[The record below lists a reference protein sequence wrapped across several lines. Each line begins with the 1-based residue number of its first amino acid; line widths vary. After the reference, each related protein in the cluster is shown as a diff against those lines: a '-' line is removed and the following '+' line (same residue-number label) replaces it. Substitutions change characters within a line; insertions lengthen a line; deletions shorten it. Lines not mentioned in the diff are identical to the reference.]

1 MDLLTMSLSAAVMI
15 AAIVILRALLIDRLP
30 KTTFLILWA
39 VVLLRLLVPV
49 SVPSAWSVYSLLQPK
64 QQSIQTVQE
73 ESTVLPQ
80 VEPVVSQPSAI
91 TTEPVTPAVDSA
103 TGEAEEITATPAR
116 QESSSP
122 TVQQSTPTEQPP
134 QAEETKPAISL
145 PVEPSALIWG
155 VGAAAL
161 GLYFVVGY
169 WRATREFD
177 MSLPVEHPFCGEWLQ
192 RQKEK
197 MPLRR
202 QIRIRQFDRIGTP
215 LTYGVRRPTILLPNQ
230 TLEEQPKTLT
240 YILTHEY
247 VHIRRFDCV
256 SKLLLSAALCLHW
269 FNPLVWVMY
278 VLANR
283 DLELSCDEMVLRLL
297 GIENRSAYAMALLE
311 MEEKR
316 SGFGALYSAFG
327 KNAIEERI
335 GAIMKMKKR
344 SLLSVVMAVV
354 LVFTLTACLA
364 TSPVEEETSA
374 QTAEEKNTIESETV
388 SVTSELTE
396 KEKNQIGWEYN
407 RKWQLADYIPYGFAY
422 NEETEKW
429 QYQGLDVHAFLDP
442 EKDIHL
448 INDEPG
454 LSFLATYDENGKL
467 NIQRIDRET
476 AGKLYIEYFGSPIL
490 YDNRIDLYKDNPD
503 TIFVGQWSE
512 YDKRSGADGYLEFGL
527 SLDME
532 SNLVYNGELVRYF
545 IDGVTYDFHDGD
557 CMLDR
562 DLADRQS
569 ELCAYIYEYYNPEG
583 TVDLY
588 AVYAEQERED
598 SNPRGL
604 GNLIGIKEFEPS
616 VLEGKQFQLVDIK
629 EREEL
634 NRKVE
639 NLSWDDM
646 LEKLSALEAQGI
658 TYETIGEGIQMYYN
672 DYPVTRLTYTDG
684 QMLDSFV
691 FTSVNPPEPNEASI
705 SMSVNV
711 RPDGEVRIKEGM
723 PFSGVLARYG
733 EYGILYDEEKG
744 AWVYRDQVIR
754 YFIDGVNGQF
764 PLLLRDDGEISLKVN
779 YNANHYISGLETI
792 PDEQAQALWE
802 QAEAADGQ
810 TEQTEST
817 EQPAQPAQTQQ
828 LAADTTTAAAPIAPV
843 KETTMVEDVNHYGDT
858 NSRRYWAQEGTP
870 VTCSVA
876 GEVVASGW
884 ESGYGNRVQ
893 VQDASGIIWTY
904 AHLKEISAQQGDQ
917 LQAGEQLG
925 TVGHTGNAGSPT
937 TYCLGLYAE
946 KDGQELNVAQLF
958 ARGEEIS
965 L

>member
-49 SVPSAWSVYSLLQPK
+49 SVPSAWSVYSLLQPD
-64 QQSIQTVQE
+64 QQSNQTEQE

-103 TGEAEEITATPAR
+103 AGEAEEITATPAR

-122 TVQQSTPTEQPP
+122 TVQQSIPTEQPP
-134 QAEETKPAISL
+134 QAEEKTKPAISL

-177 MSLPVEHPFCGEWLQ
+177 MSLPVEHPFCGEWLR

-256 SKLLLSAALCLHW
+256 SKLLLSAVLCLHW

-374 QTAEEKNTIESETV
+374 QTASEIAW
-388 SVTSELTE
+388 
-396 KEKNQIGWEYN
+396 QYN
-407 RKWQLADYIPYGFAY
+407 RENLLWNYIPYGFEF
-422 NEETEKW
+422 NQERNKW
-429 QYQGLDVHAFLDP
+429 QYQNVDVHYFLD
-442 EKDIHL
+442 EKK
-448 INDEPG
+448 G
-454 LSFLATYDENGKL
+454 
-467 NIQRIDRET
+467 
-476 AGKLYIEYFGSPIL
+476 IEYYTEESGISFRAVYLDDGRLILTQLNRQEADDLYFQGGSSPVR
-490 YDNRIDLYKDNPD
+490 YDNRYDLYENDKDS
-503 TIFVGQWSE
+503 IYVGQWEESVKQFRATR
-512 YDKRSGADGYLEFGL
+512 YVDFGMTMDTRSHLL
-527 SLDME
+527 
-532 SNLVYNGELVRYF
+532 YNGELVRYF

-569 ELCAYIYEYYNPEG
+569 ERCAYLYEYYNPEG

-598 SNPRGL
+598 SSPRGL
-604 GNLIGIKEFEPS
+604 GNLIGIEEFEPS
-616 VLEGKQFQLVDIK
+616 VLEGKTFKTLDLQQRD
-629 EREEL
+629 EDTQNGRH
-634 NRKVE
+634 
-639 NLSWDDM
+639 LSWTLM
-646 LEKLSALEAQGI
+646 VRKLDALEEYGV
-658 TYETIGEGIQMYYN
+658 TYEEVGEGIQMYYDGYLVNSLMYSDN
-672 DYPVTRLTYTDG
+672 DVPHYT
-684 QMLDSFV
+684 
-691 FTSVNPPEPNEASI
+691 FTSVPQESARRATLAI
-705 SMSVNV
+705 NV
-711 RPDGEVRIKEGM
+711 DVSSSGEVEISNDWPLVGSIVQFRN
-723 PFSGVLARYG
+723 
-733 EYGILYDEEKG
+733 YGIAYDKEKK
-744 AWVYRDQVIR
+744 AWAYNGQIIK
-754 YFIDGVNGQF
+754 YFIDGVDGQF
-764 PLLLRDDGEISLKVN
+764 PFLLRDDGEINLKVN
-779 YNANHYISGLETI
+779 YDENHYISGLEKI
-792 PDEQAQALWE
+792 SDEQAQALWE

-810 TEQTEST
+810 PVQTEST
-817 EQPAQPAQTQQ
+817 EQTAQTQQ

-843 KETTMVEDVNHYGDT
+843 KETTMVEDVSHAGDT

-893 VQDASGIIWTY
+893 VQDASGITWTY

>member
-1 MDLLTMSLSAAVMI
+1 MDLLTMSFSAAVMI

-49 SVPSAWSVYSLLQPK
+49 SVPSAWSVYSLLQPR
-64 QQSIQTVQE
+64 QQAIQTVQE

-103 TGEAEEITATPAR
+103 AGEAEEITATPAR

-122 TVQQSTPTEQPP
+122 TVQQSIPTEQQL
-134 QAEETKPAISL
+134 QAEEEKTKPAISL
-145 PVEPSALIWG
+145 PVSPAALIWG

-177 MSLPVEHPFCGEWLQ
+177 MSLPVEHPFCGEWLR

-230 TLEEQPKTLT
+230 TLEEHPKTLT

-354 LVFTLTACLA
+354 LVFTMTACLA

-374 QTAEEKNTIESETV
+374 QTASEIAW
-388 SVTSELTE
+388 
-396 KEKNQIGWEYN
+396 QYN
-407 RKWQLADYIPYGFAY
+407 RENLLWDYIPYGFEF
-422 NEETEKW
+422 NQERNKW
-429 QYQGLDVHAFLDP
+429 QYQNVDVHYFLD
-442 EKDIHL
+442 EKK
-448 INDEPG
+448 G
-454 LSFLATYDENGKL
+454 
-467 NIQRIDRET
+467 
-476 AGKLYIEYFGSPIL
+476 IEYYTEESGISFRAVYLDDGRLILTQLNRQEADDLYFQGRSSPVR
-490 YDNRIDLYKDNPD
+490 YDNRYDLYENDKDS
-503 TIFVGQWSE
+503 IYVGQWEESVKQFRATR
-512 YDKRSGADGYLEFGL
+512 YVDFGMTMDTRSHLL
-527 SLDME
+527 
-532 SNLVYNGELVRYF
+532 YNGELVRYF

-569 ELCAYIYEYYNPEG
+569 ERCAYLYEYYNPEG

-598 SNPRGL
+598 SSPRGL
-604 GNLIGIKEFEPS
+604 GNLIGIEEFEPS
-616 VLEGKQFQLVDIK
+616 VLEGKTFKTLDLQQRD
-629 EREEL
+629 EDTQNGRH
-634 NRKVE
+634 
-639 NLSWDDM
+639 LSWTLM
-646 LEKLSALEAQGI
+646 ARKLDALEEYGV
-658 TYETIGEGIQMYYN
+658 TYEEVGEGIQMYYDGYLVNSLMYSDN
-672 DYPVTRLTYTDG
+672 DVPHYT
-684 QMLDSFV
+684 
-691 FTSVNPPEPNEASI
+691 FTSVPQESARRATLAI
-705 SMSVNV
+705 NV
-711 RPDGEVRIKEGM
+711 DVSSSGEVEITNDWPLVGSIVQFRN
-723 PFSGVLARYG
+723 
-733 EYGILYDEEKG
+733 YGIAYDKEKK
-744 AWVYRDQVIR
+744 AWAYNGQIIK
-754 YFIDGVNGQF
+754 YFIDGVDGQF
-764 PLLLRDDGEISLKVN
+764 PFLLRDDGEINLKVN
-779 YNANHYISGLETI
+779 YDENHYISGLEKI
-792 PDEQAQALWE
+792 SDEQAQALWE

-810 TEQTEST
+810 PVQTEST
-817 EQPAQPAQTQQ
+817 EQTAQTQQ

-893 VQDASGIIWTY
+893 VQDASGITWTY

>member
-1 MDLLTMSLSAAVMI
+1 MDLLTMSFSAAVMI

-49 SVPSAWSVYSLLQPK
+49 SVPSVWSVYSLLQPK

-91 TTEPVTPAVDSA
+91 TTEPAAPAVDSA
-103 TGEAEEITATPAR
+103 AGEAEEITATPAR

-134 QAEETKPAISL
+134 QAEEKTKPAISL

-344 SLLSVVMAVV
+344 SLLSAVMAVV
-354 LVFTLTACLA
+354 LVFTMTACLA

-374 QTAEEKNTIESETV
+374 QTAEGKNTIESETV
-388 SVTSELTE
+388 SVTSDLTE
-396 KEKNQIGWEYN
+396 EEKNHIGWEYN
-407 RKWQLADYIPYGFAY
+407 RKWLLWDYTAYGFTY

-442 EKDIHL
+442 EKDVHL

-454 LSFLATYDENGKL
+454 LSFPATYDENGKL

-512 YDKRSGADGYLEFGL
+512 YDKRSGADSYLEFGL

-588 AVYAEQERED
+588 TVYAEQERED

-616 VLEGKQFQLVDIK
+616 VLEGKQFQLVDIE
-629 EREEL
+629 EREQ
-634 NRKVE
+634 RKQEEEV
-639 NLSWDDM
+639 LSWDEK
-646 LEKLSALEAQGI
+646 LEKLDALKEYGV
-658 TYETIGEGIQMYYN
+658 TYEKIDEGIQMHYQGYLVN
-672 DYPVTRLTYTDG
+672 RLVYAGADVPH
-684 QMLDSFV
+684 SFTL
-691 FTSVNPPEPNEASI
+691 TSVGVPMERRA
-705 SMSVNV
+705 SMSVYV
-711 RPDGEVRIKEGM
+711 DVFSSGEVKITNDWPLVGSIVQFRNY
-723 PFSGVLARYG
+723 GVA
-733 EYGILYDEEKG
+733 YDEEKN
-744 AWVYRDQVIR
+744 AWAYNGQIIK
-754 YFIDGVNGQF
+754 YFIDGVDGQF
-764 PLLLRDDGEISLKVN
+764 PFLLRDDGEINLKVN
-779 YNANHYISGLETI
+779 YDENHYISGLEKI
-792 PDEQAQALWE
+792 SDEQAQALWE

-810 TEQTEST
+810 PVQTEST
-817 EQPAQPAQTQQ
+817 EQTAQTQQ

>member
-1 MDLLTMSLSAAVMI
+1 MDLLTMSISAAVMI

-49 SVPSAWSVYSLLQPK
+49 SVPSVWSVYSLLQPK

-91 TTEPVTPAVDSA
+91 TTEPAAPAVDSA
-103 TGEAEEITATPAR
+103 AGEAEEITATPAR

-122 TVQQSTPTEQPP
+122 TVQQSIPTEQPP

-155 VGAAAL
+155 IGAAAL

-177 MSLPVEHPFCGEWLQ
+177 MSLPVEHPFCGEWLR

-215 LTYGVRRPTILLPNQ
+215 LTYGVRKPTILLPNQ

-344 SLLSVVMAVV
+344 SLLSAVMAVV

-374 QTAEEKNTIESETV
+374 QTASEIAW
-388 SVTSELTE
+388 
-396 KEKNQIGWEYN
+396 QYN
-407 RKWQLADYIPYGFAY
+407 RENLLWNYIPYGFEF
-422 NEETEKW
+422 NQERNKW
-429 QYQGLDVHAFLDP
+429 QYQNVDVHYFLD
-442 EKDIHL
+442 EKK
-448 INDEPG
+448 G
-454 LSFLATYDENGKL
+454 
-467 NIQRIDRET
+467 
-476 AGKLYIEYFGSPIL
+476 IEYYTEESGISFRAVYLDDGRLILTQLNRQEADDLYFQGGSSPVR
-490 YDNRIDLYKDNPD
+490 YDNRYDLYENDKDS
-503 TIFVGQWSE
+503 IYVGQWEESVKQFRATR
-512 YDKRSGADGYLEFGL
+512 YVDFGMTMDTRSHLL
-527 SLDME
+527 
-532 SNLVYNGELVRYF
+532 YNGELVRYF

-569 ELCAYIYEYYNPEG
+569 ERCAFLYEYYNPEG

-598 SNPRGL
+598 SSPRGL
-604 GNLIGIKEFEPS
+604 GNLIGIEEFEPS
-616 VLEGKQFQLVDIK
+616 VLEGKTFKMLDLQQRD
-629 EREEL
+629 EDTQNGRH
-634 NRKVE
+634 
-639 NLSWDDM
+639 LSWTLM
-646 LEKLSALEAQGI
+646 VRKLDALEEYGV
-658 TYETIGEGIQMYYN
+658 TYEEVGEGIQMYYDGYLVN
-672 DYPVTRLTYTDG
+672 RLVYSDSDVPYGYT
-684 QMLDSFV
+684 
-691 FTSVNPPEPNEASI
+691 FTSIPQESSRRASLEI
-705 SMSVNV
+705 GIDVLSS
-711 RPDGEVRIKEGM
+711 GEVKITNDWPLVGSIVQFRN
-723 PFSGVLARYG
+723 
-733 EYGILYDEEKG
+733 YGIAYDKEKK
-744 AWVYRDQVIR
+744 AWAYNGQIIK
-754 YFIDGVNGQF
+754 YFIDGVDGQF
-764 PLLLRDDGEISLKVN
+764 PFLLRDDGEINLKVN
-779 YNANHYISGLETI
+779 YDENHYISGLEKI

-810 TEQTEST
+810 PVQTEST
-817 EQPAQPAQTQQ
+817 EQPVQTQQ
-828 LAADTTTAAAPIAPV
+828 LATDTTTAAAPIAPV

>member
-1 MDLLTMSLSAAVMI
+1 
-15 AAIVILRALLIDRLP
+15 
-30 KTTFLILWA
+30 
-39 VVLLRLLVPV
+39 
-49 SVPSAWSVYSLLQPK
+49 
-64 QQSIQTVQE
+64 
-73 ESTVLPQ
+73 
-80 VEPVVSQPSAI
+80 
-91 TTEPVTPAVDSA
+91 
-103 TGEAEEITATPAR
+103 
-116 QESSSP
+116 
-122 TVQQSTPTEQPP
+122 
-134 QAEETKPAISL
+134 
-145 PVEPSALIWG
+145 
-155 VGAAAL
+155 
-161 GLYFVVGY
+161 
-169 WRATREFD
+169 
-177 MSLPVEHPFCGEWLQ
+177 
-192 RQKEK
+192 
-197 MPLRR
+197 
-202 QIRIRQFDRIGTP
+202 
-215 LTYGVRRPTILLPNQ
+215 
-230 TLEEQPKTLT
+230 
-240 YILTHEY
+240 
-247 VHIRRFDCV
+247 RFDCV

-344 SLLSVVMAVV
+344 SLLSAVMAVV

-364 TSPVEEETSA
+364 TSPVEEETGA
-374 QTAEEKNTIESETV
+374 PAAEEKNTIESETM
-388 SVTSELTE
+388 SAISDLTE
-396 KEKNQIGWEYN
+396 EEKNHIGWEYN
-407 RKWQLADYIPYGFAY
+407 RKWLLWDYTAYGFTY

-532 SNLVYNGELVRYF
+532 SNLVYNGELVRYLV
-545 IDGVTYDFHDGD
+545 DGVTHELNDGD
-557 CMLDR
+557 FTLDS
-562 DLADRQS
+562 DLATRQS
-569 ELCAYIYEYYNPEG
+569 EECVYLYEYYNPEG

-588 AVYAEQERED
+588 TVHSRERED
-598 SNPRGL
+598 FLGGL
-604 GNLIGIKEFEPS
+604 YSIEEFEPS

-629 EREEL
+629 EREQ
-634 NRKVE
+634 RKQEEEV
-639 NLSWDDM
+639 LSWDEK
-646 LEKLSALEAQGI
+646 LEKLDALKEYGV
-658 TYETIGEGIQMYYN
+658 TYEKIDEGIQMHYQGYL
-672 DYPVTRLTYTDG
+672 VSRLVYAGADVPH
-684 QMLDSFV
+684 SFTL
-691 FTSVNPPEPNEASI
+691 TSVGVPMERRA
-705 SMSVNV
+705 SMSVYV
-711 RPDGEVRIKEGM
+711 DVSSGGEVEISNDWPLVG
-723 PFSGVLARYG
+723 SIVLFRN
-733 EYGILYDEEKG
+733 YGIAYDEEQK
-744 AWVYRDQVIR
+744 AWAYNGQIIK
-754 YFIDGVNGQF
+754 YFIDGVDGQF
-764 PLLLRDDGEISLKVN
+764 PFLLRDDGEINLKVN
-779 YNANHYISGLETI
+779 YDENHYISGLEKI
-792 PDEQAQALWE
+792 SDEQAQALWE
-802 QAEAADGQ
+802 QAEAADSQTGQ
-810 TEQTEST
+810 TEPTV
-817 EQPAQPAQTQQ
+817 QPTQTQQ
-828 LAADTTTAAAPIAPV
+828 LATDTTTAAAPIAPV

-893 VQDASGIIWTY
+893 VQDASGITWTY

>member
-49 SVPSAWSVYSLLQPK
+49 SVPSAWSVYSLLQPR
-64 QQSIQTVQE
+64 QQAIQTVQE

-103 TGEAEEITATPAR
+103 AGEAEEITTAPTQQPSAA
-116 QESSSP
+116 P

-134 QAEETKPAISL
+134 QAEEKTKPAISL

-177 MSLPVEHPFCGEWLQ
+177 MSLPVEHPFCGEWLR

-278 VLANR
+278 ILANR

-354 LVFTLTACLA
+354 LVFTMTACLA

-374 QTAEEKNTIESETV
+374 QTASEIAW
-388 SVTSELTE
+388 
-396 KEKNQIGWEYN
+396 QYN
-407 RKWQLADYIPYGFAY
+407 RENLLWNYIPYGFEF
-422 NEETEKW
+422 NQERNKW
-429 QYQGLDVHAFLDP
+429 QYQNVDVHYFLD
-442 EKDIHL
+442 EKK
-448 INDEPG
+448 G
-454 LSFLATYDENGKL
+454 
-467 NIQRIDRET
+467 
-476 AGKLYIEYFGSPIL
+476 IEYYTEESGISFRAVYLDDGRLILTQLNRQEADDLYFQGGSSPVR
-490 YDNRIDLYKDNPD
+490 YDNRYDLYENDKDS
-503 TIFVGQWSE
+503 IYVGQWEESVKQFRATR
-512 YDKRSGADGYLEFGL
+512 YVDFGMTMDTRSHLL
-527 SLDME
+527 
-532 SNLVYNGELVRYF
+532 YNGELVRYF

-569 ELCAYIYEYYNPEG
+569 ERCAYLYEYYNPEG

-604 GNLIGIKEFEPS
+604 GNLIGIEEFEPS
-616 VLEGKQFQLVDIK
+616 VLEGKTFKMLDLQQRD
-629 EREEL
+629 EDTQNGRH
-634 NRKVE
+634 
-639 NLSWDDM
+639 LSWTLM
-646 LEKLSALEAQGI
+646 VRKLDALEEYGV
-658 TYETIGEGIQMYYN
+658 TYEEVGEGIQMYYDGYLVNSLMYSDN
-672 DYPVTRLTYTDG
+672 DVPHYT
-684 QMLDSFV
+684 
-691 FTSVNPPEPNEASI
+691 FTSVPQESARRATLAI
-705 SMSVNV
+705 NV
-711 RPDGEVRIKEGM
+711 DVSSSGEVEISNDWPLVGSIVQFRN
-723 PFSGVLARYG
+723 
-733 EYGILYDEEKG
+733 YGIAYDKEKK
-744 AWVYRDQVIR
+744 AWAYNGQIIK
-754 YFIDGVNGQF
+754 YFIDGVDGQF
-764 PLLLRDDGEISLKVN
+764 PFLLRDDGEINLKVN
-779 YNANHYISGLETI
+779 YDENHYISGLEII

-802 QAEAADGQ
+802 QAEAADSQTGQ
-810 TEQTEST
+810 TEPTV
-817 EQPAQPAQTQQ
+817 QPTQTQQ
-828 LAADTTTAAAPIAPV
+828 LATDTTTAAAPIAPV

>member
-1 MDLLTMSLSAAVMI
+1 MGLLTMSISAAVMI

-49 SVPSAWSVYSLLQPK
+49 SVPSAWSVYSLLQPR
-64 QQSIQTVQE
+64 QQAIQTVQE

-103 TGEAEEITATPAR
+103 AGEAEEITATPAR

-134 QAEETKPAISL
+134 QAEEKTKPAISL

-177 MSLPVEHPFCGEWLQ
+177 MSLPVEHPFCGEWLR

-215 LTYGVRRPTILLPNQ
+215 LTYGVRKPTILLPNQ

-344 SLLSVVMAVV
+344 SLLSAVMAVV

-374 QTAEEKNTIESETV
+374 QTASEIAW
-388 SVTSELTE
+388 
-396 KEKNQIGWEYN
+396 QYN
-407 RKWQLADYIPYGFAY
+407 RENLLWNYIPYGFEF
-422 NEETEKW
+422 NQERNKW
-429 QYQGLDVHAFLDP
+429 QYQNVDVHYFLD
-442 EKDIHL
+442 EKK
-448 INDEPG
+448 G
-454 LSFLATYDENGKL
+454 
-467 NIQRIDRET
+467 
-476 AGKLYIEYFGSPIL
+476 IEYYTEESGISFRAVYLDDGRLILTQLNRQEADDLYFQGGSSPVR
-490 YDNRIDLYKDNPD
+490 YDNRYDLYENDKDS
-503 TIFVGQWSE
+503 IYVGQWEESVKQFRATR
-512 YDKRSGADGYLEFGL
+512 YVDFGMTMDTRSHLL
-527 SLDME
+527 
-532 SNLVYNGELVRYF
+532 YNGELVRYF

-569 ELCAYIYEYYNPEG
+569 ERCAFLYEYYNPEG

-616 VLEGKQFQLVDIK
+616 VLEGKTFKTLDLQQRD
-629 EREEL
+629 EDTQNGRH
-634 NRKVE
+634 
-639 NLSWDDM
+639 LSWTLM
-646 LEKLSALEAQGI
+646 VRKLDALEEYGV
-658 TYETIGEGIQMYYN
+658 TYEEVGEGIQMYYDGYLVN
-672 DYPVTRLTYTDG
+672 RLVYSDSDVPYGYT
-684 QMLDSFV
+684 
-691 FTSVNPPEPNEASI
+691 FTSIPQESSRRASLEI
-705 SMSVNV
+705 GVDVSSG
-711 RPDGEVRIKEGM
+711 GEVEITNDWPLVGSIVQFRN
-723 PFSGVLARYG
+723 
-733 EYGILYDEEKG
+733 YGIAYDKEKK
-744 AWVYRDQVIR
+744 AWAYNGQIIK
-754 YFIDGVNGQF
+754 YFIDGVDGQF
-764 PLLLRDDGEISLKVN
+764 PFLLRDDGEINLKVN
-779 YNANHYISGLETI
+779 YDENHYISGLETI

-802 QAEAADGQ
+802 QAEAADSQ

-817 EQPAQPAQTQQ
+817 EQPVQTQQ

-843 KETTMVEDVNHYGDT
+843 KETTMVEDVSHAGDT

>member
-1 MDLLTMSLSAAVMI
+1 MDLLTMSISAAVMI

-91 TTEPVTPAVDSA
+91 TTEPAAPAVDSA
-103 TGEAEEITATPAR
+103 AGEAEEITATPAR

-134 QAEETKPAISL
+134 QAEEKTKPAISL

-344 SLLSVVMAVV
+344 SLLSAVMAVV

-374 QTAEEKNTIESETV
+374 QTASEIAW
-388 SVTSELTE
+388 
-396 KEKNQIGWEYN
+396 QYN
-407 RKWQLADYIPYGFAY
+407 RENLLWDYIPYGFEF
-422 NEETEKW
+422 NQERNKW
-429 QYQGLDVHAFLDP
+429 QYQNVDVHYFLD
-442 EKDIHL
+442 EKK
-448 INDEPG
+448 G
-454 LSFLATYDENGKL
+454 
-467 NIQRIDRET
+467 
-476 AGKLYIEYFGSPIL
+476 IEYYTEESGISFRAVYLDDGRLILTQLNRQEADDLYFQGRSSPVR
-490 YDNRIDLYKDNPD
+490 YDNRYDLYENDKDS
-503 TIFVGQWSE
+503 IYVGQWEESVKQFRATR
-512 YDKRSGADGYLEFGL
+512 YVDFGMTMDTRSHLL
-527 SLDME
+527 
-532 SNLVYNGELVRYF
+532 YNGELVRYF

-569 ELCAYIYEYYNPEG
+569 ERCAYLYEYYNPEG

-598 SNPRGL
+598 SSPRGL
-604 GNLIGIKEFEPS
+604 GNLIGIEEFEPS
-616 VLEGKQFQLVDIK
+616 VLEGKTFKTLDLQQRD
-629 EREEL
+629 EDTQNGRH
-634 NRKVE
+634 
-639 NLSWDDM
+639 LSWTLM
-646 LEKLSALEAQGI
+646 VRKLDALEEYGV
-658 TYETIGEGIQMYYN
+658 TYEEVGEGIQMYYDGYLVNSLMYSDN
-672 DYPVTRLTYTDG
+672 DVPHYT
-684 QMLDSFV
+684 
-691 FTSVNPPEPNEASI
+691 FTSVPQESARRATLAI
-705 SMSVNV
+705 NV
-711 RPDGEVRIKEGM
+711 DVSSSGEVEITNDWPLVGSIVQFRN
-723 PFSGVLARYG
+723 
-733 EYGILYDEEKG
+733 YGIAYDKEKK
-744 AWVYRDQVIR
+744 AWAYNGQIIK
-754 YFIDGVNGQF
+754 YFIDGVDGQF
-764 PLLLRDDGEISLKVN
+764 PFLLRDDGEINLKVN
-779 YNANHYISGLETI
+779 YDENHYISGLEKI

-810 TEQTEST
+810 PVQTEST
-817 EQPAQPAQTQQ
+817 EQPVQTQQ
-828 LAADTTTAAAPIAPV
+828 LATDTTTAAAPIAPV

-893 VQDASGIIWTY
+893 VQDASGITWTY

>member
-49 SVPSAWSVYSLLQPK
+49 SVPSVWSVYSLLQPK

-91 TTEPVTPAVDSA
+91 TTEPAAPAVDSA
-103 TGEAEEITATPAR
+103 AGEAEEITATPAR

-134 QAEETKPAISL
+134 QAEEETKPAISL

-169 WRATREFD
+169 WRVTREFD
-177 MSLPVEHPFCGEWLQ
+177 MSLPVEHPFCGEWLR

-344 SLLSVVMAVV
+344 SLLSAVMAVV

-374 QTAEEKNTIESETV
+374 QTASEIAW
-388 SVTSELTE
+388 
-396 KEKNQIGWEYN
+396 QYN
-407 RKWQLADYIPYGFAY
+407 RENLLWNYIPYGFEF
-422 NEETEKW
+422 NQERNKW
-429 QYQGLDVHAFLDP
+429 QYQNVDVHYFLD
-442 EKDIHL
+442 EKK
-448 INDEPG
+448 G
-454 LSFLATYDENGKL
+454 
-467 NIQRIDRET
+467 
-476 AGKLYIEYFGSPIL
+476 IEYYTEESGISFRAVYLDDGRLILTQLNRQEADDLYFQGGSSPVR
-490 YDNRIDLYKDNPD
+490 YDNRYDLYENDKDS
-503 TIFVGQWSE
+503 IYVGQWEESVKQFRATR
-512 YDKRSGADGYLEFGL
+512 YVDFGMTMDTRSHLL
-527 SLDME
+527 
-532 SNLVYNGELVRYF
+532 YNGELVRYF

-569 ELCAYIYEYYNPEG
+569 ERCAYLYEYYNPEG

-598 SNPRGL
+598 SSPRGL
-604 GNLIGIKEFEPS
+604 GNLIGIEEFEPS
-616 VLEGKQFQLVDIK
+616 VLEGKTFKTLDLQQRD
-629 EREEL
+629 EDTQNGRH
-634 NRKVE
+634 
-639 NLSWDDM
+639 LSWTLM
-646 LEKLSALEAQGI
+646 VRKLDALEEYGV
-658 TYETIGEGIQMYYN
+658 TYEEVGEGIQMYYDGYLVNSLMYSDN
-672 DYPVTRLTYTDG
+672 DVPHYT
-684 QMLDSFV
+684 
-691 FTSVNPPEPNEASI
+691 FTSVPQESARRATLAI
-705 SMSVNV
+705 NV
-711 RPDGEVRIKEGM
+711 DVSSSGEVEITNDWPLVGSIVQFRN
-723 PFSGVLARYG
+723 
-733 EYGILYDEEKG
+733 YGIAYDKEKK
-744 AWVYRDQVIR
+744 AWAYNGQIIK
-754 YFIDGVNGQF
+754 YFIDGVDGQF
-764 PLLLRDDGEISLKVN
+764 PFLLRDDGEINLKVN
-779 YNANHYISGLETI
+779 YDENHYISGLEKI
-792 PDEQAQALWE
+792 SDEQAQALWE

-810 TEQTEST
+810 PVQTEST
-817 EQPAQPAQTQQ
+817 EQTAQTQQ

-843 KETTMVEDVNHYGDT
+843 KETTMVEDVNHAGDT

>member
-1 MDLLTMSLSAAVMI
+1 MDLLTMSFSAAVMI

-49 SVPSAWSVYSLLQPK
+49 SVPSVWSVYSLLQPK

-103 TGEAEEITATPAR
+103 AGEAEEITTAPTQQPSAA
-116 QESSSP
+116 P

-134 QAEETKPAISL
+134 QAEEETKPAISL

-155 VGAAAL
+155 IGAAAL

-177 MSLPVEHPFCGEWLQ
+177 MSLPVEHPFCGEWLR

-354 LVFTLTACLA
+354 LVFTLAACLA

-374 QTAEEKNTIESETV
+374 QTASEIAW
-388 SVTSELTE
+388 
-396 KEKNQIGWEYN
+396 QYN
-407 RKWQLADYIPYGFAY
+407 RENLLWNYIPYGFEF
-422 NEETEKW
+422 NQERNKW
-429 QYQGLDVHAFLDP
+429 QYQNVDVHYFLD
-442 EKDIHL
+442 EKK
-448 INDEPG
+448 G
-454 LSFLATYDENGKL
+454 
-467 NIQRIDRET
+467 
-476 AGKLYIEYFGSPIL
+476 IEYYTEESGISFRAVYLDDGRLILTQLNRQEADDLYFQGGSSPVR
-490 YDNRIDLYKDNPD
+490 YDNRYDLYENDKDS
-503 TIFVGQWSE
+503 IYVGQWEESVKQFRATR
-512 YDKRSGADGYLEFGL
+512 YVDFGMTMDTRSHLL
-527 SLDME
+527 
-532 SNLVYNGELVRYF
+532 YNGELVRYF

-569 ELCAYIYEYYNPEG
+569 ERCAYLYEYYNPEG

-598 SNPRGL
+598 SSPRGL
-604 GNLIGIKEFEPS
+604 GNLIGIEEFEPS
-616 VLEGKQFQLVDIK
+616 VLEGKTFKTLDLQQRD
-629 EREEL
+629 EDTQNGRH
-634 NRKVE
+634 
-639 NLSWDDM
+639 LSWTLM
-646 LEKLSALEAQGI
+646 VRKLDALEEYGV
-658 TYETIGEGIQMYYN
+658 TYEEVGEGIQMYYDGYLVNSLMYSDN
-672 DYPVTRLTYTDG
+672 DVPHYT
-684 QMLDSFV
+684 
-691 FTSVNPPEPNEASI
+691 FTSVPQESARRATLAI
-705 SMSVNV
+705 NV
-711 RPDGEVRIKEGM
+711 DVSSSGEVEITNDWPLVGSIVQFRN
-723 PFSGVLARYG
+723 
-733 EYGILYDEEKG
+733 YGIAYDKEKK
-744 AWVYRDQVIR
+744 AWAYNGQIIK
-754 YFIDGVNGQF
+754 YFIDGVDGQF
-764 PLLLRDDGEISLKVN
+764 PFLLRDDGEINLKVN
-779 YNANHYISGLETI
+779 YDENHYISGLEKI

>member
-1 MDLLTMSLSAAVMI
+1 MDLLTMSISAAVMI

-103 TGEAEEITATPAR
+103 AGEAEEITATPAR

-122 TVQQSTPTEQPP
+122 TVQQSTPTEQQL
-134 QAEETKPAISL
+134 QAEEEKTKPAISL

-177 MSLPVEHPFCGEWLQ
+177 MSLPVEHPFCGEWLR
-192 RQKEK
+192 RQKAK

-374 QTAEEKNTIESETV
+374 PAAEEKNTIESETV

-407 RKWQLADYIPYGFAY
+407 RKWLLWDYTAYGFTY

-454 LSFLATYDENGKL
+454 LSFLATYDENGRL
-467 NIQRIDRET
+467 SIQKIPSDT
-476 AGKLYIEYFGSPIL
+476 ANKLYADYFGSPIL
-490 YDNRIDLYKDNPD
+490 YDNRVDLYKNNPD

-512 YDKRSGADGYLEFGL
+512 SSKRFYSDKYLELGV
-527 SLDME
+527 SMDME

-562 DLADRQS
+562 DLAKRQS
-569 ELCAYIYEYYNPEG
+569 EKCAYMYEYYNPQG

-588 AVYAEQERED
+588 VEREEYPQED
-598 SNPRGL
+598 VNPRGL
-604 GNLIGIKEFEPS
+604 GKQIAVKEFETS
-616 VLEGKQFQLVDIK
+616 VLEGKQFQLIDIE
-629 EREEL
+629 ERER
-634 NRKVE
+634 RKQE
-639 NLSWDDM
+639 EEELSWDEK
-646 LEKLSALEAQGI
+646 LEKLDALKEYGV
-658 TYETIGEGIQMYYN
+658 TYEKVDEGIQMHYQGYL
-672 DYPVTRLTYTDG
+672 VSRLVYAGADVPH
-684 QMLDSFV
+684 SFTL
-691 FTSVNPPEPNEASI
+691 TSVGVPMERRA
-705 SMSVNV
+705 SMSVYV
-711 RPDGEVRIKEGM
+711 DVSSSGEVEITNDWPLVGSIVQFRN
-723 PFSGVLARYG
+723 
-733 EYGILYDEEKG
+733 YGIAYDKEKK
-744 AWVYRDQVIR
+744 AWAYNGQIIK
-754 YFIDGVNGQF
+754 YFIDGVDGQF
-764 PLLLRDDGEISLKVN
+764 PFLLRDDGEINLKVN
-779 YNANHYISGLETI
+779 YDENHYISGLEKI
-792 PDEQAQALWE
+792 SDEQAQALWE

-810 TEQTEST
+810 PVQTEST
-817 EQPAQPAQTQQ
+817 EQTAQTQQ

>member
-1 MDLLTMSLSAAVMI
+1 MDLLTMSISAAVMI

-91 TTEPVTPAVDSA
+91 TTEPAAPAVDSA
-103 TGEAEEITATPAR
+103 AGEAEEITATPAR

-134 QAEETKPAISL
+134 QAEEKTKPAISL

-344 SLLSVVMAVV
+344 SLLSAVMAVV

-374 QTAEEKNTIESETV
+374 PAAEEKNIIESETV

-396 KEKNQIGWEYN
+396 KEKNHIGWEYN
-407 RKWQLADYIPYGFAY
+407 RKWLLWDYTAYGFTY

-442 EKDIHL
+442 EKDVHL

-588 AVYAEQERED
+588 TVYAEQERED

-604 GNLIGIKEFEPS
+604 GNLIGIEEFEPS
-616 VLEGKQFQLVDIK
+616 VLEGKTFKTLDLQQRD
-629 EREEL
+629 EDTQNGRH
-634 NRKVE
+634 
-639 NLSWDDM
+639 LSWTLM
-646 LEKLSALEAQGI
+646 VRKLDALEEYGV
-658 TYETIGEGIQMYYN
+658 TYEEVGEGIQMYYDGYLVNSLMYSDN
-672 DYPVTRLTYTDG
+672 DVPHYT
-684 QMLDSFV
+684 
-691 FTSVNPPEPNEASI
+691 FTSVPQESARRATLAI
-705 SMSVNV
+705 NV
-711 RPDGEVRIKEGM
+711 DVSSSGEVEITNDWPLVGSIVQFRN
-723 PFSGVLARYG
+723 
-733 EYGILYDEEKG
+733 YGIAYDKEKK
-744 AWVYRDQVIR
+744 AWAYNGQIIK
-754 YFIDGVNGQF
+754 YFIDGVDGQF
-764 PLLLRDDGEISLKVN
+764 PFLLRDDGEINLKVN
-779 YNANHYISGLETI
+779 YDENHYISGLEKI
-792 PDEQAQALWE
+792 SDEQAQALWE

-810 TEQTEST
+810 PVQTEST
-817 EQPAQPAQTQQ
+817 EQTAQTQQ

-843 KETTMVEDVNHYGDT
+843 KETTMVEDVNHAGDT

>member
-1 MDLLTMSLSAAVMI
+1 MDLLTMSFSAAVMI

-49 SVPSAWSVYSLLQPK
+49 SVPSAWSVYSLLQPR
-64 QQSIQTVQE
+64 QQAIQTVQE

-91 TTEPVTPAVDSA
+91 TTEPAAPAVDSA
-103 TGEAEEITATPAR
+103 AGEAEEITTAPTQQPSAA
-116 QESSSP
+116 P

-134 QAEETKPAISL
+134 QAEEKTKPAISL

-192 RQKEK
+192 RQKER

-374 QTAEEKNTIESETV
+374 QTASEIAW
-388 SVTSELTE
+388 
-396 KEKNQIGWEYN
+396 QYN
-407 RKWQLADYIPYGFAY
+407 RENLLWNYIPYGFEF
-422 NEETEKW
+422 NQERNKW
-429 QYQGLDVHAFLDP
+429 QYQNVDVHYFLD
-442 EKDIHL
+442 EKK
-448 INDEPG
+448 G
-454 LSFLATYDENGKL
+454 
-467 NIQRIDRET
+467 
-476 AGKLYIEYFGSPIL
+476 IEYYTEESGISFRAVYLDDGRLILTQLNRQEADDLYFQGGSSPVR
-490 YDNRIDLYKDNPD
+490 YDNRYDLYENDKDS
-503 TIFVGQWSE
+503 IYVGQWEESVKQFRATR
-512 YDKRSGADGYLEFGL
+512 YVDFGMTMDTRSHLL
-527 SLDME
+527 
-532 SNLVYNGELVRYF
+532 YNGELVRYF

-569 ELCAYIYEYYNPEG
+569 ERCAFLYEYYNPEG

-616 VLEGKQFQLVDIK
+616 VLEGKTFKTLDLQQRD
-629 EREEL
+629 EDTQNGRH
-634 NRKVE
+634 
-639 NLSWDDM
+639 LSWTLM
-646 LEKLSALEAQGI
+646 VRKLDALEEYGV
-658 TYETIGEGIQMYYN
+658 TYEEVGEGIQMYYDGYLVN
-672 DYPVTRLTYTDG
+672 RLVYSDSDVPYGYT
-684 QMLDSFV
+684 
-691 FTSVNPPEPNEASI
+691 FTSIPQESSRRASLEI
-705 SMSVNV
+705 GVDVSSG
-711 RPDGEVRIKEGM
+711 GEVEITNDWPLVGSIVQFRN
-723 PFSGVLARYG
+723 
-733 EYGILYDEEKG
+733 YGIAYDKEKK
-744 AWVYRDQVIR
+744 AWAYNGQIIK
-754 YFIDGVNGQF
+754 YFIDGVDGQF
-764 PLLLRDDGEISLKVN
+764 PFLLRDDGEINLKVN
-779 YNANHYISGLETI
+779 YDENHYISGLEKI
-792 PDEQAQALWE
+792 SDEQAQALWE

-810 TEQTEST
+810 PVQTEST
-817 EQPAQPAQTQQ
+817 EQTAQTQQ

-843 KETTMVEDVNHYGDT
+843 KETTMVEDVSHAGDT

>member
-1 MDLLTMSLSAAVMI
+1 MDLLTMGISAAVMI

-49 SVPSAWSVYSLLQPK
+49 SVPSAWSVYSLLQPR
-64 QQSIQTVQE
+64 QQAIQTVQE

-103 TGEAEEITATPAR
+103 AGEAEEITTAPTQQPSAA
-116 QESSSP
+116 P

-134 QAEETKPAISL
+134 QAEEKTKPAISL

-177 MSLPVEHPFCGEWLQ
+177 MSLPVEHPFCGEWLR

-374 QTAEEKNTIESETV
+374 QTASEIAW
-388 SVTSELTE
+388 
-396 KEKNQIGWEYN
+396 QYN
-407 RKWQLADYIPYGFAY
+407 RENLLWNYIPYGFEF
-422 NEETEKW
+422 NQERNKW
-429 QYQGLDVHAFLDP
+429 QYQNVDVHYFLD
-442 EKDIHL
+442 EKK
-448 INDEPG
+448 G
-454 LSFLATYDENGKL
+454 
-467 NIQRIDRET
+467 
-476 AGKLYIEYFGSPIL
+476 IEYYTEESGISFRAVYLDDGRLILTQLNRQEADDLYFQGGSSPVR
-490 YDNRIDLYKDNPD
+490 YDNRYDLYENDKDS
-503 TIFVGQWSE
+503 IYVGQWEESVKQFRATR
-512 YDKRSGADGYLEFGL
+512 YVDFGMTMDTRSHLL
-527 SLDME
+527 
-532 SNLVYNGELVRYF
+532 YNGELVRYF

-569 ELCAYIYEYYNPEG
+569 ERCAFLYEYYNPEG

-616 VLEGKQFQLVDIK
+616 VLEGKTFKTLDLQQRD
-629 EREEL
+629 EDTQNGRH
-634 NRKVE
+634 
-639 NLSWDDM
+639 LSWTLM
-646 LEKLSALEAQGI
+646 VRKLDALEEYGV
-658 TYETIGEGIQMYYN
+658 TYEEVGEGIQMYYDGYLVN
-672 DYPVTRLTYTDG
+672 RLVYSDSDVPYGYT
-684 QMLDSFV
+684 
-691 FTSVNPPEPNEASI
+691 FTSIPQESSRRASLEI
-705 SMSVNV
+705 GVDVSSG
-711 RPDGEVRIKEGM
+711 GEVEITNDWPLVGSIVQFRN
-723 PFSGVLARYG
+723 
-733 EYGILYDEEKG
+733 YGIAYDKEKK
-744 AWVYRDQVIR
+744 AWAYNGQIIK
-754 YFIDGVNGQF
+754 YFIDGVDGQF
-764 PLLLRDDGEISLKVN
+764 PFLLRDDGEINLKVN
-779 YNANHYISGLETI
+779 YDENHYISGLEKI
-792 PDEQAQALWE
+792 SDEQAQALWE

-810 TEQTEST
+810 PVQTEST
-817 EQPAQPAQTQQ
+817 EQTAQTQQ

-843 KETTMVEDVNHYGDT
+843 KETTMVEDVSHAGDT

>member
-103 TGEAEEITATPAR
+103 AGEAEEITATPAR

-134 QAEETKPAISL
+134 QAEEKTKPAISL

-177 MSLPVEHPFCGEWLQ
+177 MSLPVEHPFCGEWLR

-278 VLANR
+278 ILANR

-374 QTAEEKNTIESETV
+374 QTASEIAW
-388 SVTSELTE
+388 
-396 KEKNQIGWEYN
+396 QYN
-407 RKWQLADYIPYGFAY
+407 RENLLWNYIPYGFEF
-422 NEETEKW
+422 NQERNKW
-429 QYQGLDVHAFLDP
+429 QYQNVDVHYFLD
-442 EKDIHL
+442 EKK
-448 INDEPG
+448 G
-454 LSFLATYDENGKL
+454 
-467 NIQRIDRET
+467 
-476 AGKLYIEYFGSPIL
+476 IEYYTEESGISFRAVYLDDGRLILTRLNRQEADDLYFQGGSSPVR
-490 YDNRIDLYKDNPD
+490 YDNRYDLYENDKDS
-503 TIFVGQWSE
+503 IYVGQWEESVKQFRATR
-512 YDKRSGADGYLEFGL
+512 YVDFGMTMDTRSHLL
-527 SLDME
+527 
-532 SNLVYNGELVRYF
+532 YNGELVRYF

-569 ELCAYIYEYYNPEG
+569 ERCAYLYEYYNPEG

-598 SNPRGL
+598 SSPRGL
-604 GNLIGIKEFEPS
+604 GNLIGIEEFEPS
-616 VLEGKQFQLVDIK
+616 VLEGKTFKTLDLQQRD
-629 EREEL
+629 EDTQNGRH
-634 NRKVE
+634 
-639 NLSWDDM
+639 LSWTLM
-646 LEKLSALEAQGI
+646 ARKLDALEEYGV
-658 TYETIGEGIQMYYN
+658 TYEEVGEGIQMYYDGYLVNSLMYSDN
-672 DYPVTRLTYTDG
+672 DVPHYT
-684 QMLDSFV
+684 
-691 FTSVNPPEPNEASI
+691 FTSVPQESARRATLAI
-705 SMSVNV
+705 NV
-711 RPDGEVRIKEGM
+711 DVSSSGEVEITNDWPLVGSIVQFRN
-723 PFSGVLARYG
+723 
-733 EYGILYDEEKG
+733 YGIAYDKEKK
-744 AWVYRDQVIR
+744 AWAYNGQIIK
-754 YFIDGVNGQF
+754 YFIDGVDGQF
-764 PLLLRDDGEISLKVN
+764 PFLLRDDGEINLKVN
-779 YNANHYISGLETI
+779 YDENHYISGLEKI
-792 PDEQAQALWE
+792 SDEQAQALWE

-810 TEQTEST
+810 PVQTEST
-817 EQPAQPAQTQQ
+817 EQTAQTQQ
-828 LAADTTTAAAPIAPV
+828 FAADTTTAAAPIAPV

-893 VQDASGIIWTY
+893 VQAASGITWTY

>member
-1 MDLLTMSLSAAVMI
+1 MDLLTMSFSAAVMI

-49 SVPSAWSVYSLLQPK
+49 SVPSAWSVYSLLQPR
-64 QQSIQTVQE
+64 QQAIQTVQE

-103 TGEAEEITATPAR
+103 AGEAEEITTAPTQQPSAA
-116 QESSSP
+116 P

-134 QAEETKPAISL
+134 QAEEKTKPAISL

-177 MSLPVEHPFCGEWLQ
+177 MSLPVEHPFCGEWLR

-278 VLANR
+278 ILANR

-344 SLLSVVMAVV
+344 SLLSAVMAVV

-374 QTAEEKNTIESETV
+374 QTASEIAW
-388 SVTSELTE
+388 
-396 KEKNQIGWEYN
+396 QYN
-407 RKWQLADYIPYGFAY
+407 RENLLWNYIPYGFEF
-422 NEETEKW
+422 NQERNKW
-429 QYQGLDVHAFLDP
+429 QYQNVDVHYFLD
-442 EKDIHL
+442 EKK
-448 INDEPG
+448 G
-454 LSFLATYDENGKL
+454 
-467 NIQRIDRET
+467 
-476 AGKLYIEYFGSPIL
+476 IEYYTEESGISFRAVYLDDGRLILTQLNRQEADDLYFQGGSSPVR
-490 YDNRIDLYKDNPD
+490 YDNRYDLYENDKDS
-503 TIFVGQWSE
+503 IYVGQWEESVKQFRATR
-512 YDKRSGADGYLEFGL
+512 YVDFGMTMDTRSHLL
-527 SLDME
+527 
-532 SNLVYNGELVRYF
+532 YNGELVRYF

-569 ELCAYIYEYYNPEG
+569 ERCAYLYEYYNPEG

-598 SNPRGL
+598 SSPRGL
-604 GNLIGIKEFEPS
+604 GNLIGIEEFEPS
-616 VLEGKQFQLVDIK
+616 VLEGKTFKTLDLQQRD
-629 EREEL
+629 EDTQNGRH
-634 NRKVE
+634 
-639 NLSWDDM
+639 LSWTLM
-646 LEKLSALEAQGI
+646 VRKLDALEEYGV
-658 TYETIGEGIQMYYN
+658 TYEEVGEGIQMYYDGYLVNSLMYSDN
-672 DYPVTRLTYTDG
+672 DVPHYT
-684 QMLDSFV
+684 
-691 FTSVNPPEPNEASI
+691 FTSVPQESARRATLAI
-705 SMSVNV
+705 NV
-711 RPDGEVRIKEGM
+711 DVSSSGEVEISNDWPLVGSIVQFRN
-723 PFSGVLARYG
+723 
-733 EYGILYDEEKG
+733 YGIAYDKEKK
-744 AWVYRDQVIR
+744 AWAYNGQIIK
-754 YFIDGVNGQF
+754 YFIDGVDGQF
-764 PLLLRDDGEISLKVN
+764 PFLLRDDGEINLKVN
-779 YNANHYISGLETI
+779 YDENHYISGLEKI
-792 PDEQAQALWE
+792 SDEQAQALWE

>member
-103 TGEAEEITATPAR
+103 AGEAEEITATPAR

-122 TVQQSTPTEQPP
+122 TVQQSIPTEQPP

-155 VGAAAL
+155 IGAAAL

-169 WRATREFD
+169 WRTTREFD

-374 QTAEEKNTIESETV
+374 QTASEIAW
-388 SVTSELTE
+388 
-396 KEKNQIGWEYN
+396 QYN
-407 RKWQLADYIPYGFAY
+407 RENLLWNYIPYGFEF
-422 NEETEKW
+422 NQERNKW
-429 QYQGLDVHAFLDP
+429 QYQNVDVHYFLD
-442 EKDIHL
+442 EKK
-448 INDEPG
+448 G
-454 LSFLATYDENGKL
+454 
-467 NIQRIDRET
+467 
-476 AGKLYIEYFGSPIL
+476 IEYYTEESGISFRAVYLDDGRLILTQLNRQEADDLYFQGGSSPVR
-490 YDNRIDLYKDNPD
+490 YDNRYDLYENDKDS
-503 TIFVGQWSE
+503 IYVGQWEESVKQFRATR
-512 YDKRSGADGYLEFGL
+512 YVDFGMTMDTRSHLL
-527 SLDME
+527 
-532 SNLVYNGELVRYF
+532 YNGELVRYF

-569 ELCAYIYEYYNPEG
+569 ERCAYLYEYYNPEG

-598 SNPRGL
+598 SSPRGL

-616 VLEGKQFQLVDIK
+616 VLEGKTFKTLDLQQRDEDTQNGK
-629 EREEL
+629 H
-634 NRKVE
+634 
-639 NLSWDDM
+639 LSWTLM
-646 LEKLSALEAQGI
+646 VRKLDALKEYGI
-658 TYETIGEGIQMYYN
+658 TYEQVGEGIQMYYDGYLVNSLMYSDN
-672 DYPVTRLTYTDG
+672 DVPHYT
-684 QMLDSFV
+684 
-691 FTSVNPPEPNEASI
+691 FTSVPQESARRATLAI
-705 SMSVNV
+705 NV
-711 RPDGEVRIKEGM
+711 DVSSSGEVKIMNDWPLVGSIVQFRN
-723 PFSGVLARYG
+723 
-733 EYGILYDEEKG
+733 YGIAYDKEKK
-744 AWVYRDQVIR
+744 AWAYNGQIIK
-754 YFIDGVNGQF
+754 YFIDGVDGQF
-764 PLLLRDDGEISLKVN
+764 PFLLRDDGEINLKVN
-779 YNANHYISGLETI
+779 YDENHYISGLEKI
-792 PDEQAQALWE
+792 SDEQAQALWE
-802 QAEAADGQ
+802 QAESADGQ

-817 EQPAQPAQTQQ
+817 EQPVQTQQ

-843 KETTMVEDVNHYGDT
+843 KETTMVEDVSHAGDT

-893 VQDASGIIWTY
+893 VQDASGITWTY

>member
-1 MDLLTMSLSAAVMI
+1 MDLLTMSISAAVMI

-103 TGEAEEITATPAR
+103 AGEAEEITATPAR

-122 TVQQSTPTEQPP
+122 TVQQSTPTEQQL
-134 QAEETKPAISL
+134 QAEEEKTKPAISL

-177 MSLPVEHPFCGEWLQ
+177 MSLPVEHPFCGEW
-192 RQKEK
+192 
-197 MPLRR
+197 LRR

-374 QTAEEKNTIESETV
+374 PAAEEKNTIESETV

-407 RKWQLADYIPYGFAY
+407 RKWLLWDYTAYGFTY

-454 LSFLATYDENGKL
+454 LSFLATYDENGRL
-467 NIQRIDRET
+467 SIQKIPSDT
-476 AGKLYIEYFGSPIL
+476 ANKLYADYFGSPIL
-490 YDNRIDLYKDNPD
+490 YDNRVDLYKNNPD

-512 YDKRSGADGYLEFGL
+512 SSKRFYSDKYLELGV
-527 SLDME
+527 SMDME

-562 DLADRQS
+562 DLAKRQS
-569 ELCAYIYEYYNPEG
+569 EKCAYMYEYYNPQG

-588 AVYAEQERED
+588 VEREEYPQED
-598 SNPRGL
+598 VNPRGL
-604 GNLIGIKEFEPS
+604 GKQIAVKEFETS
-616 VLEGKQFQLVDIK
+616 VLEGKQFQLIDIE
-629 EREEL
+629 ERER
-634 NRKVE
+634 RKQE
-639 NLSWDDM
+639 EEELSWDEK
-646 LEKLSALEAQGI
+646 LEKLDALKEYGV
-658 TYETIGEGIQMYYN
+658 TYEKVDEGIQMHYQGYL
-672 DYPVTRLTYTDG
+672 VSRLVYAGADVPH
-684 QMLDSFV
+684 SFTL
-691 FTSVNPPEPNEASI
+691 TSVGVPMERRA
-705 SMSVNV
+705 SMSVYV
-711 RPDGEVRIKEGM
+711 DVSSSGEVEITNDWPLVGSIVQFRN
-723 PFSGVLARYG
+723 
-733 EYGILYDEEKG
+733 YGIAYDKEKK
-744 AWVYRDQVIR
+744 AWAYNGQIIK
-754 YFIDGVNGQF
+754 YFIDGVDGQF
-764 PLLLRDDGEISLKVN
+764 PFLLRDDGEINLKVN
-779 YNANHYISGLETI
+779 YDENHYISGLEKI
-792 PDEQAQALWE
+792 SDEQAQALWE

-810 TEQTEST
+810 PVQTEST
-817 EQPAQPAQTQQ
+817 EQTAQTQQ

>member
-49 SVPSAWSVYSLLQPK
+49 SVPSAWSVYSLLQPR
-64 QQSIQTVQE
+64 QQAIQTVQE

-103 TGEAEEITATPAR
+103 AGEAEEITATPAR

-134 QAEETKPAISL
+134 QAEEKTKPAISL

-374 QTAEEKNTIESETV
+374 QTASEIAW
-388 SVTSELTE
+388 
-396 KEKNQIGWEYN
+396 QYN
-407 RKWQLADYIPYGFAY
+407 RENLLWDYIPYGFEF
-422 NEETEKW
+422 NQERNKW
-429 QYQGLDVHAFLDP
+429 QYQNVDVHYFLD
-442 EKDIHL
+442 EKK
-448 INDEPG
+448 G
-454 LSFLATYDENGKL
+454 
-467 NIQRIDRET
+467 
-476 AGKLYIEYFGSPIL
+476 IEYYTEESGISFRAVYLDDGRLILTQLNRQEADDLYFQGRSSPVR
-490 YDNRIDLYKDNPD
+490 YDNRYDLYENDKDS
-503 TIFVGQWSE
+503 IYVGQWEESVKQFRATR
-512 YDKRSGADGYLEFGL
+512 YVDFGMTMDTRSHLL
-527 SLDME
+527 
-532 SNLVYNGELVRYF
+532 YNGELVRYF

-569 ELCAYIYEYYNPEG
+569 ERCAYLYEYYNPEG

-598 SNPRGL
+598 SSPRGL
-604 GNLIGIKEFEPS
+604 GNLIGIEEFEPS
-616 VLEGKQFQLVDIK
+616 VLEGKTFKTLDLQQRD
-629 EREEL
+629 EDTQNGRH
-634 NRKVE
+634 
-639 NLSWDDM
+639 LSWTLM
-646 LEKLSALEAQGI
+646 ARKLDALEEYGV
-658 TYETIGEGIQMYYN
+658 TYEEVGEGIQMYYDGYLVNSLMYSDN
-672 DYPVTRLTYTDG
+672 DVPHYT
-684 QMLDSFV
+684 
-691 FTSVNPPEPNEASI
+691 FTSVPQESARRATLAI
-705 SMSVNV
+705 NV
-711 RPDGEVRIKEGM
+711 DVSSSGEVEITNDWPLVGSIVQFRN
-723 PFSGVLARYG
+723 
-733 EYGILYDEEKG
+733 YGIAYDKEKK
-744 AWVYRDQVIR
+744 AWAYNGQIIK
-754 YFIDGVNGQF
+754 YFIDGVDGQF
-764 PLLLRDDGEISLKVN
+764 PFLLRDDGEINLKVN
-779 YNANHYISGLETI
+779 YDENHYISGLEKI
-792 PDEQAQALWE
+792 SNEQAQALWE

>member
-103 TGEAEEITATPAR
+103 AGEAEEITATPAR

-134 QAEETKPAISL
+134 QAEEETKPAISL

-177 MSLPVEHPFCGEWLQ
+177 MSLPVEHPFCGEWLR

-374 QTAEEKNTIESETV
+374 QTASEIAW
-388 SVTSELTE
+388 
-396 KEKNQIGWEYN
+396 QYN
-407 RKWQLADYIPYGFAY
+407 RENLLWNYIPYGFEF
-422 NEETEKW
+422 NQERNKW
-429 QYQGLDVHAFLDP
+429 QYQNVDVHYFLD
-442 EKDIHL
+442 EKK
-448 INDEPG
+448 G
-454 LSFLATYDENGKL
+454 
-467 NIQRIDRET
+467 
-476 AGKLYIEYFGSPIL
+476 IEYYTEESGISFRAVYLDDGRLILTQLNRQEADDLYFQGGSSPVR
-490 YDNRIDLYKDNPD
+490 YDNRYDLYENDKDS
-503 TIFVGQWSE
+503 IYVGQWEESVKQFRATR
-512 YDKRSGADGYLEFGL
+512 YVDFGMTMDTRSHLL
-527 SLDME
+527 
-532 SNLVYNGELVRYF
+532 YNGELVRYF

-569 ELCAYIYEYYNPEG
+569 ERCAFLYEYYNPEG

-598 SNPRGL
+598 SSPRGL

-616 VLEGKQFQLVDIK
+616 VLEGKTFKTLDLQQRD
-629 EREEL
+629 EDTQNGRH
-634 NRKVE
+634 
-639 NLSWDDM
+639 LSWTLM
-646 LEKLSALEAQGI
+646 VRKLDALEEYGV
-658 TYETIGEGIQMYYN
+658 TYEEVGEGIQMYYDGYLVN
-672 DYPVTRLTYTDG
+672 RLVYSDSDVPYGYT
-684 QMLDSFV
+684 
-691 FTSVNPPEPNEASI
+691 FTSIPQESSRRASLEI
-705 SMSVNV
+705 GVDVSSG
-711 RPDGEVRIKEGM
+711 GEVEITNDWPLVGSIVQFRN
-723 PFSGVLARYG
+723 
-733 EYGILYDEEKG
+733 YGIAYDKEKK
-744 AWVYRDQVIR
+744 AWAYNGQIIK
-754 YFIDGVNGQF
+754 YFIDGVDGQF
-764 PLLLRDDGEISLKVN
+764 PFLLRDDGEINLKVN
-779 YNANHYISGLETI
+779 YDENHYISGLEKI
-792 PDEQAQALWE
+792 SDEQAQALWE

-810 TEQTEST
+810 PVQTEST
-817 EQPAQPAQTQQ
+817 EQTAQTQQ

-893 VQDASGIIWTY
+893 VQDASGITWTY

>member
-1 MDLLTMSLSAAVMI
+1 MDLLTMSISAAVMI

-91 TTEPVTPAVDSA
+91 TTEPAAPAVDSA
-103 TGEAEEITATPAR
+103 AGEAEEITVTPAR

-122 TVQQSTPTEQPP
+122 TVQQSIPSEQPP
-134 QAEETKPAISL
+134 QAEEKTKPAISL

-177 MSLPVEHPFCGEWLQ
+177 MSLPVEHPFCGEWLR

-374 QTAEEKNTIESETV
+374 QTASEIAW
-388 SVTSELTE
+388 
-396 KEKNQIGWEYN
+396 QYN
-407 RKWQLADYIPYGFAY
+407 RENLLWNYIPYGFEF
-422 NEETEKW
+422 NQERNKW
-429 QYQGLDVHAFLDP
+429 QYQNVDVHYFLD
-442 EKDIHL
+442 EKK
-448 INDEPG
+448 G
-454 LSFLATYDENGKL
+454 
-467 NIQRIDRET
+467 
-476 AGKLYIEYFGSPIL
+476 IEYYTEESGISFRAVYLDDGRLILTQLNRQEADDLYFQGGSSPVR
-490 YDNRIDLYKDNPD
+490 YDNRYDLYENDKDS
-503 TIFVGQWSE
+503 IYVGQWEESVKQFRATR
-512 YDKRSGADGYLEFGL
+512 YVDFGMTMDTRSHLL
-527 SLDME
+527 
-532 SNLVYNGELVRYF
+532 YNGELVRYF

-569 ELCAYIYEYYNPEG
+569 ERCAYLYEYYNPEG

-598 SNPRGL
+598 SSPRGL
-604 GNLIGIKEFEPS
+604 GNLIGIEEFEPS
-616 VLEGKQFQLVDIK
+616 VLEGKTFKTLDLQQRD
-629 EREEL
+629 EDTQNGRH
-634 NRKVE
+634 
-639 NLSWDDM
+639 LSWTLM
-646 LEKLSALEAQGI
+646 ARKLDALEEYGV
-658 TYETIGEGIQMYYN
+658 TYEEVGEGIQMYYDGYLVNSLMYSDN
-672 DYPVTRLTYTDG
+672 DVPHYT
-684 QMLDSFV
+684 
-691 FTSVNPPEPNEASI
+691 FTSVPQESARRATLAI
-705 SMSVNV
+705 NV
-711 RPDGEVRIKEGM
+711 DVSSSGEVEITNDWPLVGSIVQFRN
-723 PFSGVLARYG
+723 
-733 EYGILYDEEKG
+733 YGIAYDKEKK
-744 AWVYRDQVIR
+744 AWAYNGQIIK
-754 YFIDGVNGQF
+754 YFIDGVDGQF
-764 PLLLRDDGEISLKVN
+764 PFLLRDDGEINLKVN
-779 YNANHYISGLETI
+779 YDENHYISGLEKI
-792 PDEQAQALWE
+792 SDEQAQALWE

-810 TEQTEST
+810 PVQTEST
-817 EQPAQPAQTQQ
+817 EQPVQTQQ
-828 LAADTTTAAAPIAPV
+828 LATDTTTAAAPIAPV

>member
-1 MDLLTMSLSAAVMI
+1 MDLLTMSFSAAVMI

-49 SVPSAWSVYSLLQPK
+49 SVPSVWSVYSLLQPK

-91 TTEPVTPAVDSA
+91 TTEPAAPAVDSA
-103 TGEAEEITATPAR
+103 AGEAEEITATPAR

-134 QAEETKPAISL
+134 QAEEKTKPAISL

-354 LVFTLTACLA
+354 LVFTLAACLA

-374 QTAEEKNTIESETV
+374 QTASEIAW
-388 SVTSELTE
+388 
-396 KEKNQIGWEYN
+396 QYN
-407 RKWQLADYIPYGFAY
+407 RENLLWNYIPYGFEF
-422 NEETEKW
+422 NQERNKW
-429 QYQGLDVHAFLDP
+429 QYQNVDVHYFLD
-442 EKDIHL
+442 EKK
-448 INDEPG
+448 G
-454 LSFLATYDENGKL
+454 
-467 NIQRIDRET
+467 
-476 AGKLYIEYFGSPIL
+476 IEYYTEESGISFRAVYLDDGRLILTQLNRQEADDLYFQGGSSPVR
-490 YDNRIDLYKDNPD
+490 YDNRYDLYENDKDS
-503 TIFVGQWSE
+503 IYVGQWEESVKQFRATR
-512 YDKRSGADGYLEFGL
+512 YVDFGMTMDTRSHLL
-527 SLDME
+527 
-532 SNLVYNGELVRYF
+532 YNGELVRYF

-569 ELCAYIYEYYNPEG
+569 ERCAYLYEYYNPEG

-598 SNPRGL
+598 SSPRGL

-792 PDEQAQALWE
+792 PNEQAQALWE

-810 TEQTEST
+810 TGQTEPT
-817 EQPAQPAQTQQ
+817 VQPTQTQQ
-828 LAADTTTAAAPIAPV
+828 LATDTTTAAAPIAPV
-843 KETTMVEDVNHYGDT
+843 KETTMVEDVNHAGDT

-893 VQDASGIIWTY
+893 VQDASGITWTY

>member
-1 MDLLTMSLSAAVMI
+1 MTLLTMSLSAGVMI
-15 AAIVILRALLIDRLP
+15 AVIAILRALLINRLP
-30 KTTFLILWA
+30 KITFFLLWA
-39 VVLLRLLVPV
+39 VVLLRLLVPYDL
-49 SVPSAWSVYSLLQPK
+49 PFSASIYSWLDFLEQPK
-64 QQSIQTVQE
+64 QESFQQLPPSVSLSADTASVQE
-73 ESTVLPQ
+73 AQSFDQILPLEQPTRQLSQETVLLQGENRPLKLDI
-80 VEPVVSQPSAI
+80 SWLWALGAAI
-91 TTEPVTPAVDSA
+91 LACYF
-103 TGEAEEITATPAR
+103 
-116 QESSSP
+116 
-122 TVQQSTPTEQPP
+122 
-134 QAEETKPAISL
+134 AIGYIRGVRKFAASL
-145 PVEPSALIWG
+145 PVEN
-155 VGAAAL
+155 
-161 GLYFVVGY
+161 
-169 WRATREFD
+169 
-177 MSLPVEHPFCGEWLQ
+177 PFCARWLDLQ
-192 RQKEK
+192 RKQL
-197 MPLRR
+197 PLRR
-202 QIRIRQFDRIGTP
+202 KICIRKFDQISGP
-215 LTYGVRRPTILLPNQ
+215 LTYGVLRPTILLPNEALSQ
-230 TLEEQPKTLT
+230 PTSTLH
-240 YILTHEY
+240 YVLTHEY

-335 GAIMKMKKR
+335 GAIMKMKKG
-344 SLLSVVMAVV
+344 SLLSAVMAVV

-374 QTAEEKNTIESETV
+374 PAAEEKDIIESETV

-407 RKWQLADYIPYGFAY
+407 RKWLLWDYTAYGFTY

-442 EKDIHL
+442 EKDVHL

-503 TIFVGQWSE
+503 TIFVGQWEESVKQFRATR
-512 YDKRSGADGYLEFGL
+512 YVDFGMTMDTRSHLL
-527 SLDME
+527 
-532 SNLVYNGELVRYF
+532 YNGELVRYF

-569 ELCAYIYEYYNPEG
+569 ERCAYLYEYYNPEG

-604 GNLIGIKEFEPS
+604 GNLIGIEEFEPS

-646 LEKLSALEAQGI
+646 MEKLSALEAQGI

-792 PDEQAQALWE
+792 PGEQAQALWE

-810 TEQTEST
+810 TGQTEEN
-817 EQPAQPAQTQQ
+817 EQPAETQQ
-828 LAADTTTAAAPIAPV
+828 
-843 KETTMVEDVNHYGDT
+843 
-858 NSRRYWAQEGTP
+858 Q
-870 VTCSVA
+870 
-876 GEVVASGW
+876 
-884 ESGYGNRVQ
+884 
-893 VQDASGIIWTY
+893 
-904 AHLKEISAQQGDQ
+904 
-917 LQAGEQLG
+917 
-925 TVGHTGNAGSPT
+925 
-937 TYCLGLYAE
+937 
-946 KDGQELNVAQLF
+946 
-958 ARGEEIS
+958 EIS

>member
-1 MDLLTMSLSAAVMI
+1 MDLLTMSFSAAVMI

-103 TGEAEEITATPAR
+103 AGEAEEITTAPTQQPSAA
-116 QESSSP
+116 P

-134 QAEETKPAISL
+134 QAEEKTKPAISL

-155 VGAAAL
+155 IGAAAL

-177 MSLPVEHPFCGEWLQ
+177 MSLPVEHPFCGEWLR

-354 LVFTLTACLA
+354 LVFTMTACLA

-442 EKDIHL
+442 EKDVHL
-448 INDEPG
+448 FNNEPG
-454 LSFLATYDENGKL
+454 LSFLATYDENEKL
-467 NIQRIDRET
+467 NIQQITKLT
-476 AGKLYIEYFGSPIL
+476 ADELYSEYFASPVL

-532 SNLVYNGELVRYF
+532 SNLVYNGELVRYLV
-545 IDGVTYDFHDGD
+545 DGVTHELNDGD
-557 CMLDR
+557 FTLDS
-562 DLADRQS
+562 DLATRQS
-569 ELCAYIYEYYNPEG
+569 EECVYLYEYYNPEG

-588 AVYAEQERED
+588 TVHSRERED
-598 SNPRGL
+598 FLGGL
-604 GNLIGIKEFEPS
+604 YSIEEFEPS

-646 LEKLSALEAQGI
+646 LEKLSALKAQGI
-658 TYETIGEGIQMYYN
+658 TYETIGKGIQMYYN
-672 DYPVTRLTYTDG
+672 GYPVTQLTYRDNETLG
-684 QMLDSFV
+684 YQT
-691 FTSVNPPEPNEASI
+691 FTSVNPPESTRASVTVR
-705 SMSVNV
+705 VNV
-711 RPDGEVRIKEGM
+711 RSDGEVQIEQGKPGGAEMWKVDGRI
-723 PFSGVLARYG
+723 F
-733 EYGILYDEEKG
+733 YDEEQG
-744 AWVYRDQVIR
+744 VWTYQDQVIR
-754 YFIDGVNGQF
+754 YFVNGVDGQF
-764 PLLLRDDGEISLKVN
+764 PTLLQEDGTVSVRVIYDEN
-779 YNANHYISGLETI
+779 NYISGLETI
-792 PDEQAQALWE
+792 PNEQAQALWE

-810 TEQTEST
+810 PVQTEST
-817 EQPAQPAQTQQ
+817 EQPVQTQQ
-828 LAADTTTAAAPIAPV
+828 LATDTTTAAAPIAPV

-893 VQDASGIIWTY
+893 VQDASGITWTY

>member
-1 MDLLTMSLSAAVMI
+1 MDLLTMSFSAAVMI

-49 SVPSAWSVYSLLQPK
+49 SVPSAWSVYSLLQPR
-64 QQSIQTVQE
+64 QQAIQTVQE

-103 TGEAEEITATPAR
+103 AGEAEEITATPAR

-134 QAEETKPAISL
+134 QAEEETKPAISL

-177 MSLPVEHPFCGEWLQ
+177 MSLPVEHPFCGEWLR

-344 SLLSVVMAVV
+344 SLLSAVMAVV

-374 QTAEEKNTIESETV
+374 QTASEIAW
-388 SVTSELTE
+388 
-396 KEKNQIGWEYN
+396 QYN
-407 RKWQLADYIPYGFAY
+407 RENLLWNYIPYGFEF
-422 NEETEKW
+422 NQERNKW
-429 QYQGLDVHAFLDP
+429 QYQNVDVHYFLD
-442 EKDIHL
+442 EKK
-448 INDEPG
+448 G
-454 LSFLATYDENGKL
+454 
-467 NIQRIDRET
+467 
-476 AGKLYIEYFGSPIL
+476 IEYYTEESGISFRAVYLDDGRLILTQLNRQEADDLYFQGGSSPVR
-490 YDNRIDLYKDNPD
+490 YDNRYDLYENDKDS
-503 TIFVGQWSE
+503 IYVGQWEESVKQFRATR
-512 YDKRSGADGYLEFGL
+512 YVDFGMTMDTRSHLL
-527 SLDME
+527 
-532 SNLVYNGELVRYF
+532 YNGELVRYF

-569 ELCAYIYEYYNPEG
+569 ERCAFLYEYYNPEG

-604 GNLIGIKEFEPS
+604 GNLIGIEEFEPS
-616 VLEGKQFQLVDIK
+616 VLEGKTFKMLDLQQRD
-629 EREEL
+629 EDTQNGRH
-634 NRKVE
+634 
-639 NLSWDDM
+639 LSWTLM
-646 LEKLSALEAQGI
+646 VRKLDALEEYGV
-658 TYETIGEGIQMYYN
+658 TYEEVGEGIQMYYDGYLVNSLMYSDN
-672 DYPVTRLTYTDG
+672 DVPHYT
-684 QMLDSFV
+684 
-691 FTSVNPPEPNEASI
+691 FTSVPQESARRATLAI
-705 SMSVNV
+705 NV
-711 RPDGEVRIKEGM
+711 DVSSSGEVEISNDWPLVGSIVQFRN
-723 PFSGVLARYG
+723 
-733 EYGILYDEEKG
+733 YGIAYDKEKK
-744 AWVYRDQVIR
+744 AWAYNGQIIK
-754 YFIDGVNGQF
+754 YFIDGVDGQF
-764 PLLLRDDGEISLKVN
+764 PFLLRDDGEINLKVN
-779 YNANHYISGLETI
+779 YDENHYISGLEII
-792 PDEQAQALWE
+792 PNEEAQALWE

-817 EQPAQPAQTQQ
+817 EQPVQTQQ

-843 KETTMVEDVNHYGDT
+843 KETTMVEDVSHAGDT

-893 VQDASGIIWTY
+893 VQDASGITWTY
-904 AHLKEISAQQGDQ
+904 AHLKEISAQAGDQ

>member
-91 TTEPVTPAVDSA
+91 TTEPAAPAVDSA
-103 TGEAEEITATPAR
+103 AGEAEEITATPAR

-122 TVQQSTPTEQPP
+122 TVQQSIPTEQPP

-396 KEKNQIGWEYN
+396 KEKNHIGWEYN
-407 RKWQLADYIPYGFAY
+407 RKWLLWDYTAYGFTY

-588 AVYAEQERED
+588 TVYAEQERED

-616 VLEGKQFQLVDIK
+616 VLEGKQFQLVDIE
-629 EREEL
+629 EREQ
-634 NRKVE
+634 RKQEEEV
-639 NLSWDDM
+639 LSWDEK
-646 LEKLSALEAQGI
+646 LEKLDALKEYGV
-658 TYETIGEGIQMYYN
+658 TYEKIDEGIQMHYQGYLVN
-672 DYPVTRLTYTDG
+672 RLVYAGADVPH
-684 QMLDSFV
+684 SFTL
-691 FTSVNPPEPNEASI
+691 TSVGVPMERRA
-705 SMSVNV
+705 SMSVYV
-711 RPDGEVRIKEGM
+711 DVFSSGEVKITNDWPLVGSIVQFRNY
-723 PFSGVLARYG
+723 GVA
-733 EYGILYDEEKG
+733 YDEEKN
-744 AWVYRDQVIR
+744 AWAYNGQIIK
-754 YFIDGVNGQF
+754 YFIDGVDGQF
-764 PLLLRDDGEISLKVN
+764 PFLLRDDGEINLKVN
-779 YNANHYISGLETI
+779 YDENHYISGLEKI
-792 PDEQAQALWE
+792 SDEQAQALWE
-802 QAEAADGQ
+802 QAEAADSQ
-810 TEQTEST
+810 TEQT
-817 EQPAQPAQTQQ
+817 AQPAQMQQ
-828 LAADTTTAAAPIAPV
+828 PAADTTTAAAPIAPV

>member
-15 AAIVILRALLIDRLP
+15 AVIVILRALLIDRLP

-49 SVPSAWSVYSLLQPK
+49 SVPSAWSVYSLLQPS
-64 QQSIQTVQE
+64 QRAVQTVQE
-73 ESTVLPQ
+73 ETALPAK
-80 VEPVVSQPSAI
+80 EPAVSQPSAI
-91 TTEPVTPAVDSA
+91 TTKPAAPAADSA
-103 TGEAEEITATPAR
+103 NKKAEAITAKPAR
-116 QESSSP
+116 QESASP
-122 TVQQSTPTEQPP
+122 TVQQSTPTEQQP
-134 QAEETKPAISL
+134 QAEEKTKPAISL
-145 PVEPSALIWG
+145 PVSPAALIWG

-161 GLYFVVGY
+161 GLYFAVGY
-169 WRATREFD
+169 WRATREFA
-177 MSLPVEHPFCGEWLQ
+177 MSLPVENPFCGEWLR
-192 RQKEK
+192 RQKER

-202 QIRIRQFDRIGTP
+202 KIRIRQFDRIGTP

-335 GAIMKMKKR
+335 SAIMKMKKR

-442 EKDIHL
+442 EKNVHL

-467 NIQRIDRET
+467 NIQRIGRAT
-476 AGKLYIEYFGSPIL
+476 ADELYSEYFGSPIL

-512 YDKRSGADGYLEFGL
+512 FSKRFSADRYLEFGV

-545 IDGVTYDFHDGD
+545 VDGVTHELNDGD
-557 CMLDR
+557 FTLDS
-562 DLADRQS
+562 DLATRQS
-569 ELCAYIYEYYNPEG
+569 EECAYLYEYYNPEG

-588 AVYAEQERED
+588 TVRSRGRED
-598 SNPRGL
+598 SLGGL
-604 GNLIGIKEFEPS
+604 YSIEEFEPS
-616 VLEGKQFQLVDIK
+616 VLEGKQFQLIDIE
-629 EREEL
+629 EREKL

-646 LEKLSALEAQGI
+646 LEKLDLLEAQGI
-658 TYETIGEGIQMYYN
+658 TYETIGKGIQMYYN
-672 DYPVTRLTYTDG
+672 GYPVTQLTYRDNETLG
-684 QMLDSFV
+684 YQT
-691 FTSVNPPEPNEASI
+691 FTSVNPPESTRASVTVK
-705 SMSVNV
+705 VNV
-711 RPDGEVRIKEGM
+711 RSDGEVQIEQGKPGGAEM
-723 PFSGVLARYG
+723 WKVDSH
-733 EYGILYDEEKG
+733 ILYDEDQG
-744 AWVYRDQVIR
+744 VWTYQDQVIR
-754 YFIDGVNGQF
+754 YFVNGVDGQF
-764 PLLLRDDGEISLKVN
+764 PTLLQEDGTVSVRVIYDE
-779 YNANHYISGLETI
+779 NHYISGLETI
-792 PDEQAQALWE
+792 PDEQARALWE

-810 TEQTEST
+810 
-817 EQPAQPAQTQQ
+817 PVQTQQ
-828 LAADTTTAAAPIAPV
+828 TAAGTITAAVPIAPV
-843 KETTMVEDVNHYGDT
+843 KETTMVEDVNHYGDI
-858 NSRRYWAQEGTP
+858 NSRNYWAPEGTP

-893 VQDASGIIWTY
+893 VQDASGITWTY

-958 ARGEEIS
+958 SRGEEIS

>member
-1 MDLLTMSLSAAVMI
+1 MDLLTMSFSAAVMI

-103 TGEAEEITATPAR
+103 AGEAEEITATPAR

-122 TVQQSTPTEQPP
+122 TVKQSTPTEQPP
-134 QAEETKPAISL
+134 QAEEKTKPAISL
-145 PVEPSALIWG
+145 PMEPLALIWG

-161 GLYFVVGY
+161 GLYFAVSY

-215 LTYGVRRPTILLPNQ
+215 LTYGVRKPTILLPNQ

-269 FNPLVWVMY
+269 FNPRVWVMY

-374 QTAEEKNTIESETV
+374 PAAEEKNTIESETM
-388 SVTSELTE
+388 SAISDLTE
-396 KEKNQIGWEYN
+396 EEKNQIGWEYN

-588 AVYAEQERED
+588 TVYAEQERED

-604 GNLIGIKEFEPS
+604 GNLIDIKEFEPS
-616 VLEGKQFQLVDIK
+616 VLEGKQFQLVDIE
-629 EREEL
+629 EREQ
-634 NRKVE
+634 RKQEEEV
-639 NLSWDDM
+639 LSWDEK
-646 LEKLSALEAQGI
+646 LEKLDALKEYGV
-658 TYETIGEGIQMYYN
+658 TYEKIDEGIQMHYQGYLVN
-672 DYPVTRLTYTDG
+672 RLVYAGADVPH
-684 QMLDSFV
+684 SFTL
-691 FTSVNPPEPNEASI
+691 TSVGVPMERRA
-705 SMSVNV
+705 SMSVYV
-711 RPDGEVRIKEGM
+711 DVFSSGEVKITNDWPLVGSIVQFRNY
-723 PFSGVLARYG
+723 GVA
-733 EYGILYDEEKG
+733 YDEEKN
-744 AWVYRDQVIR
+744 AWAYNGQIIK
-754 YFIDGVNGQF
+754 YFIDGVDGQF
-764 PLLLRDDGEISLKVN
+764 PFLLRDDGEINLKVN
-779 YNANHYISGLETI
+779 YDENHYISGLEKI
-792 PDEQAQALWE
+792 SDEQAQALWE

-810 TEQTEST
+810 TEQTEPT
-817 EQPAQPAQTQQ
+817 EENEQPAQTQ
-828 LAADTTTAAAPIAPV
+828 PI
-843 KETTMVEDVNHYGDT
+843 
-858 NSRRYWAQEGTP
+858 
-870 VTCSVA
+870 
-876 GEVVASGW
+876 
-884 ESGYGNRVQ
+884 
-893 VQDASGIIWTY
+893 
-904 AHLKEISAQQGDQ
+904 QQS
-917 LQAGEQLG
+917 EQL
-925 TVGHTGNAGSPT
+925 TQT
-937 TYCLGLYAE
+937 
-946 KDGQELNVAQLF
+946 QQQ
-958 ARGEEIS
+958 EIS

>member
-103 TGEAEEITATPAR
+103 AGEAEEITAMPAR

-122 TVQQSTPTEQPP
+122 TVQQSIPTEQQL
-134 QAEETKPAISL
+134 QAEEETKPAISL

-177 MSLPVEHPFCGEWLQ
+177 MSLPVEHPFCGEWLR

-374 QTAEEKNTIESETV
+374 QTASEIAW
-388 SVTSELTE
+388 
-396 KEKNQIGWEYN
+396 QYN
-407 RKWQLADYIPYGFAY
+407 RENLLWNYIPYGFEF
-422 NEETEKW
+422 NQERNKW
-429 QYQGLDVHAFLDP
+429 QYQNVDVHYFLD
-442 EKDIHL
+442 EKK
-448 INDEPG
+448 G
-454 LSFLATYDENGKL
+454 
-467 NIQRIDRET
+467 
-476 AGKLYIEYFGSPIL
+476 IEYYTEESGISFRAVYLDDGRLILTQLNRQEADDLYFQGGSSPVR
-490 YDNRIDLYKDNPD
+490 YDNRYDLYENDKDS
-503 TIFVGQWSE
+503 IYVGQWEESVKQFRATR
-512 YDKRSGADGYLEFGL
+512 YVDFGMTMDTRSHLL
-527 SLDME
+527 
-532 SNLVYNGELVRYF
+532 YNGELVRYF

-569 ELCAYIYEYYNPEG
+569 ERCAFLYEYYNPEG

-598 SNPRGL
+598 SSPRGL
-604 GNLIGIKEFEPS
+604 GNLIGIEEFEPS
-616 VLEGKQFQLVDIK
+616 VLEGKTFKTLDLQQRD
-629 EREEL
+629 EDTQNGRH
-634 NRKVE
+634 
-639 NLSWDDM
+639 LSWTLM
-646 LEKLSALEAQGI
+646 VRKLDALEEYGV
-658 TYETIGEGIQMYYN
+658 TYEEVGEGIQMYYDGYLVNSLMYSDN
-672 DYPVTRLTYTDG
+672 DVPHYT
-684 QMLDSFV
+684 
-691 FTSVNPPEPNEASI
+691 FTSVPQESARRATLAI
-705 SMSVNV
+705 NV
-711 RPDGEVRIKEGM
+711 DVSSSGEVEITNDWPLVGSIVQFRN
-723 PFSGVLARYG
+723 
-733 EYGILYDEEKG
+733 YGIAYDKEKK
-744 AWVYRDQVIR
+744 AWAYNGQIIK
-754 YFIDGVNGQF
+754 YFIDGVDGQF
-764 PLLLRDDGEISLKVN
+764 PFLLRDDGEINLKVN
-779 YNANHYISGLETI
+779 YDENHYISGLEKI

-810 TEQTEST
+810 PVQTEST
-817 EQPAQPAQTQQ
+817 EQPVQTQQ
-828 LAADTTTAAAPIAPV
+828 LATDTTTAAAPIAPV

-893 VQDASGIIWTY
+893 VQDASGITWTY

>member
-1 MDLLTMSLSAAVMI
+1 MDLLTMSFSAAVMI

-91 TTEPVTPAVDSA
+91 TTEPAAPAVDSA
-103 TGEAEEITATPAR
+103 AGEAEEITATPAR

-134 QAEETKPAISL
+134 QAEEKTKPAISL
-145 PVEPSALIWG
+145 PVEPPALIWG

-374 QTAEEKNTIESETV
+374 QTASEIAW
-388 SVTSELTE
+388 
-396 KEKNQIGWEYN
+396 QYN
-407 RKWQLADYIPYGFAY
+407 RENLLWDYIPYGFEF
-422 NEETEKW
+422 NQERNKW
-429 QYQGLDVHAFLDP
+429 QYQNVDVHYFLD
-442 EKDIHL
+442 EKK
-448 INDEPG
+448 G
-454 LSFLATYDENGKL
+454 
-467 NIQRIDRET
+467 
-476 AGKLYIEYFGSPIL
+476 IEYYTEESGISFRAVYLDDGRLILTQLNRQEADDLYFQGRSSPVR
-490 YDNRIDLYKDNPD
+490 YDNRYDLYENDKDS
-503 TIFVGQWSE
+503 IYVGQWEESVKQFRATR
-512 YDKRSGADGYLEFGL
+512 YVDFGMTMDTRSHLL
-527 SLDME
+527 
-532 SNLVYNGELVRYF
+532 YNGELVRYF

-569 ELCAYIYEYYNPEG
+569 ERCAYLYEYYNPEG

-598 SNPRGL
+598 SSPRGL
-604 GNLIGIKEFEPS
+604 GNLIGIEEFEPS
-616 VLEGKQFQLVDIK
+616 VLEGKTFKTLDLQQRD
-629 EREEL
+629 EDTQNGRH
-634 NRKVE
+634 
-639 NLSWDDM
+639 LSWTLM
-646 LEKLSALEAQGI
+646 ARKLDALEEYGV
-658 TYETIGEGIQMYYN
+658 TYEEVGEGIQMYYDGYLVNSLMYSDN
-672 DYPVTRLTYTDG
+672 DVPHYT
-684 QMLDSFV
+684 
-691 FTSVNPPEPNEASI
+691 FTSVPQESARRATLAI
-705 SMSVNV
+705 NV
-711 RPDGEVRIKEGM
+711 DVSSSGEVEITNDWPLVGSIVQFRN
-723 PFSGVLARYG
+723 
-733 EYGILYDEEKG
+733 YGIAYDKEKK
-744 AWVYRDQVIR
+744 AWAYNGQIIK
-754 YFIDGVNGQF
+754 YFIDGVDGQF
-764 PLLLRDDGEISLKVN
+764 PFLLRDDGEINLKVN
-779 YNANHYISGLETI
+779 YDENHYISGLEKI
-792 PDEQAQALWE
+792 SNEQAQALWE

>member
-1 MDLLTMSLSAAVMI
+1 MDLFTMSLSAAVMI

-91 TTEPVTPAVDSA
+91 TTEPVTPAVGSSNK
-103 TGEAEEITATPAR
+103 EVEEITTTPAR

-122 TVQQSTPTEQPP
+122 TVQQSVPTEQPP

-344 SLLSVVMAVV
+344 SLLSAVMAVV

-374 QTAEEKNTIESETV
+374 QTASEIAW
-388 SVTSELTE
+388 
-396 KEKNQIGWEYN
+396 QYN
-407 RKWQLADYIPYGFAY
+407 RENLLWNYIPYGFEF
-422 NEETEKW
+422 NQERNKW
-429 QYQGLDVHAFLDP
+429 QYQNVDVHYFLD
-442 EKDIHL
+442 EKK
-448 INDEPG
+448 G
-454 LSFLATYDENGKL
+454 
-467 NIQRIDRET
+467 
-476 AGKLYIEYFGSPIL
+476 IEYYTEESGISFRAVYLDDGRLILTQLNRQEADDLYFQGGSSPVR
-490 YDNRIDLYKDNPD
+490 YDNRYDLYENDKDS
-503 TIFVGQWSE
+503 IYVGQWEESVKQFRATR
-512 YDKRSGADGYLEFGL
+512 YVDFGMTMDTRSHLL
-527 SLDME
+527 
-532 SNLVYNGELVRYF
+532 YNGELVRYF

>member
-49 SVPSAWSVYSLLQPK
+49 SVPSAWSVYSLLQPR

-155 VGAAAL
+155 IGAAAL

-215 LTYGVRRPTILLPNQ
+215 LTYGVRKPTILLPNQ

-256 SKLLLSAALCLHW
+256 SKLLLSAVLCLHW

-364 TSPVEEETSA
+364 TSPVEEEMSA
-374 QTAEEKNTIESETV
+374 QTASEIAW
-388 SVTSELTE
+388 
-396 KEKNQIGWEYN
+396 QYN
-407 RKWQLADYIPYGFAY
+407 RENLLWNYIPYGFEF
-422 NEETEKW
+422 NQERNKW
-429 QYQGLDVHAFLDP
+429 QYQNVDVHYFLD
-442 EKDIHL
+442 EKK
-448 INDEPG
+448 G
-454 LSFLATYDENGKL
+454 
-467 NIQRIDRET
+467 
-476 AGKLYIEYFGSPIL
+476 IEYYTEESGISFRAVYLDDGRLILTQLNRQEADDLYFQGGSSPVR
-490 YDNRIDLYKDNPD
+490 YDNRYDLYENDKDS
-503 TIFVGQWSE
+503 IYVGQWEESVKQFRATR
-512 YDKRSGADGYLEFGL
+512 YVDFGMTMDTRSHLL
-527 SLDME
+527 
-532 SNLVYNGELVRYF
+532 YNGELVRYF

-569 ELCAYIYEYYNPEG
+569 ERCAFLYEYYNPEG

-598 SNPRGL
+598 SSPRGL
-604 GNLIGIKEFEPS
+604 GNLIGIEEFEPS
-616 VLEGKQFQLVDIK
+616 VLEGKTFKMLDLQQRD
-629 EREEL
+629 EDTQNGRH
-634 NRKVE
+634 
-639 NLSWDDM
+639 LSWTLM
-646 LEKLSALEAQGI
+646 VRKLDALEEYGV
-658 TYETIGEGIQMYYN
+658 TYEEVGEGIQMYYDGYLVN
-672 DYPVTRLTYTDG
+672 RLVYSDSDVPYGYT
-684 QMLDSFV
+684 
-691 FTSVNPPEPNEASI
+691 FTSIPQESSRRASLEI
-705 SMSVNV
+705 GIDVLSS
-711 RPDGEVRIKEGM
+711 GEVKITNDWPLVGSIVQFRN
-723 PFSGVLARYG
+723 
-733 EYGILYDEEKG
+733 YGIAYDKEKK
-744 AWVYRDQVIR
+744 AWAYNGQIIK
-754 YFIDGVNGQF
+754 YFIDGVDGQF
-764 PLLLRDDGEISLKVN
+764 PFLMRDDGEINLKVN
-779 YNANHYISGLETI
+779 YDENHYISGLEKI
-792 PDEQAQALWE
+792 SDEQAQALWE

-810 TEQTEST
+810 PVQTEST
-817 EQPAQPAQTQQ
+817 EQPVQTQQ
-828 LAADTTTAAAPIAPV
+828 LATDTTTAAAPIAPV

-893 VQDASGIIWTY
+893 VQDASGITWTY

>member
-91 TTEPVTPAVDSA
+91 TTEPAAPAVDSA
-103 TGEAEEITATPAR
+103 AGEAEEITTAPTQQPSAA
-116 QESSSP
+116 P

-134 QAEETKPAISL
+134 QAEEKTKPAISL

-177 MSLPVEHPFCGEWLQ
+177 MSLPVEHPFCGEWLR

-344 SLLSVVMAVV
+344 SLLSAVMAVV

-374 QTAEEKNTIESETV
+374 QTASEIAW
-388 SVTSELTE
+388 
-396 KEKNQIGWEYN
+396 QYN
-407 RKWQLADYIPYGFAY
+407 RENLLWNYIPYGFEF
-422 NEETEKW
+422 NQERNKW
-429 QYQGLDVHAFLDP
+429 QYQNVDVHYFLD
-442 EKDIHL
+442 EKK
-448 INDEPG
+448 G
-454 LSFLATYDENGKL
+454 
-467 NIQRIDRET
+467 
-476 AGKLYIEYFGSPIL
+476 IEYYTEESGISFRAVYLDDGRLILTQLNRQEADDLYFQGGSSPVR
-490 YDNRIDLYKDNPD
+490 YDNRYDLYENDKDS
-503 TIFVGQWSE
+503 IYVGQWEESVKQFRATR
-512 YDKRSGADGYLEFGL
+512 YVDFGMTMDTRSHLL
-527 SLDME
+527 
-532 SNLVYNGELVRYF
+532 YNGELVRYF

-569 ELCAYIYEYYNPEG
+569 ERCAFLYEYYNPEG

-598 SNPRGL
+598 SSPRGL
-604 GNLIGIKEFEPS
+604 GNLIGIEEFEPS
-616 VLEGKQFQLVDIK
+616 VLEGKTFKMLDLQQRD
-629 EREEL
+629 EDTQNGRH
-634 NRKVE
+634 
-639 NLSWDDM
+639 LSWTLM
-646 LEKLSALEAQGI
+646 VRKLDALEEYGV
-658 TYETIGEGIQMYYN
+658 TYEEVGEGIQMYYDGYLVN
-672 DYPVTRLTYTDG
+672 RLVYSDSDVPYGYT
-684 QMLDSFV
+684 
-691 FTSVNPPEPNEASI
+691 FTSIPQESSRRASLEI
-705 SMSVNV
+705 GIDVLSS
-711 RPDGEVRIKEGM
+711 GEVKITNDWPLVG
-723 PFSGVLARYG
+723 SIVLFRN
-733 EYGILYDEEKG
+733 YGIAYDEEQK
-744 AWVYRDQVIR
+744 AWAYNGQIIK
-754 YFIDGVNGQF
+754 YFIDGVDGQF
-764 PLLLRDDGEISLKVN
+764 PFLLRDDGEINLKVN
-779 YNANHYISGLETI
+779 YDENHYISGLEKI
-792 PDEQAQALWE
+792 SNEQAQALWE

-810 TEQTEST
+810 TEQTEPT
-817 EQPAQPAQTQQ
+817 AQLAQTQQ
-828 LAADTTTAAAPIAPV
+828 LATDTTTAAAPIAPV
-843 KETTMVEDVNHYGDT
+843 KETTMVEDVNHAGDT

>member
-1 MDLLTMSLSAAVMI
+1 MDLLTMSFSAAVMI

-103 TGEAEEITATPAR
+103 AGEAEEITATPAR

-122 TVQQSTPTEQPP
+122 TVQQSIPTEQPP
-134 QAEETKPAISL
+134 QAEKTKPAISL

-155 VGAAAL
+155 IGAAAL

-177 MSLPVEHPFCGEWLQ
+177 MSLPVEHPFCGEWLR

-344 SLLSVVMAVV
+344 SLLSAVMAVV

-374 QTAEEKNTIESETV
+374 QTASEIAW
-388 SVTSELTE
+388 
-396 KEKNQIGWEYN
+396 QYN
-407 RKWQLADYIPYGFAY
+407 RENLLWNYIPYGFEF
-422 NEETEKW
+422 NQERNKW
-429 QYQGLDVHAFLDP
+429 QYQNVDVHYFLD
-442 EKDIHL
+442 EKK
-448 INDEPG
+448 G
-454 LSFLATYDENGKL
+454 
-467 NIQRIDRET
+467 
-476 AGKLYIEYFGSPIL
+476 IEYYTEESGISFRAVYLDDGRLILTQLNRQEADDLYFQGGSSPVR
-490 YDNRIDLYKDNPD
+490 YDNRYDLYENDKDS
-503 TIFVGQWSE
+503 IYVGQWEESVKQFRATR
-512 YDKRSGADGYLEFGL
+512 YVDFGMTMDTRSHLL
-527 SLDME
+527 
-532 SNLVYNGELVRYF
+532 YNGELVRYF

-569 ELCAYIYEYYNPEG
+569 ERCAFLYEYYNPEG

-598 SNPRGL
+598 SSPRGL
-604 GNLIGIKEFEPS
+604 GNLIGIEEFEPS
-616 VLEGKQFQLVDIK
+616 VLEGKTFKMLDLQQRD
-629 EREEL
+629 EDTQNGRH
-634 NRKVE
+634 
-639 NLSWDDM
+639 LSWTLM
-646 LEKLSALEAQGI
+646 VRKLDALEEYGV
-658 TYETIGEGIQMYYN
+658 TYEEVGEGIQMYYDGYLVN
-672 DYPVTRLTYTDG
+672 RLVYSDSDVPYGYT
-684 QMLDSFV
+684 
-691 FTSVNPPEPNEASI
+691 FTSIPQESSRRASLEI
-705 SMSVNV
+705 GIDVLSS
-711 RPDGEVRIKEGM
+711 GEVKITNDWPLVGSIVQFRN
-723 PFSGVLARYG
+723 
-733 EYGILYDEEKG
+733 YGIAYDKEKK
-744 AWVYRDQVIR
+744 AWAYNGQIIK
-754 YFIDGVNGQF
+754 YFIDGVDGQF
-764 PLLLRDDGEISLKVN
+764 PFLMRDDGEINLKVN
-779 YNANHYISGLETI
+779 YDENHYISGLEKI
-792 PDEQAQALWE
+792 SDEQAQALWE

-810 TEQTEST
+810 PVQTEST
-817 EQPAQPAQTQQ
+817 EQPVQTQQ
-828 LAADTTTAAAPIAPV
+828 LATDTTTAAAPIAPV

-893 VQDASGIIWTY
+893 VQDASGITWTY

>member
-1 MDLLTMSLSAAVMI
+1 MDLLTMSISAAVMI

-49 SVPSAWSVYSLLQPK
+49 SVPSAWSVYSLLQPR
-64 QQSIQTVQE
+64 QQAIQTVQE

-103 TGEAEEITATPAR
+103 AGEAEEITTAPTQQPSAA
-116 QESSSP
+116 P

-134 QAEETKPAISL
+134 QAEEKTKPAISL

-177 MSLPVEHPFCGEWLQ
+177 MSLPVEHPFCGEWLR

-374 QTAEEKNTIESETV
+374 QTASEIAW
-388 SVTSELTE
+388 
-396 KEKNQIGWEYN
+396 QYN
-407 RKWQLADYIPYGFAY
+407 RENLLWNYIPYGFEF
-422 NEETEKW
+422 NQERNKW
-429 QYQGLDVHAFLDP
+429 QYQNVDVHYFLD
-442 EKDIHL
+442 EKK
-448 INDEPG
+448 G
-454 LSFLATYDENGKL
+454 
-467 NIQRIDRET
+467 
-476 AGKLYIEYFGSPIL
+476 IEYYTEESGISFRAVYLDDGRLILTQLNRQEADDLYFQGGSSPVR
-490 YDNRIDLYKDNPD
+490 YDNRYDLYENDKDS
-503 TIFVGQWSE
+503 IYVGQWEESVKQFRATR
-512 YDKRSGADGYLEFGL
+512 YVDFGMTMDTRSHLL
-527 SLDME
+527 
-532 SNLVYNGELVRYF
+532 YNGELVRYF

-569 ELCAYIYEYYNPEG
+569 ERCAFLYEYYNPEG

-616 VLEGKQFQLVDIK
+616 VLEGKTFKTLDLQQRD
-629 EREEL
+629 EDTQNGRH
-634 NRKVE
+634 
-639 NLSWDDM
+639 LSWTLM
-646 LEKLSALEAQGI
+646 VRKLDALEEYGV
-658 TYETIGEGIQMYYN
+658 TYEEVGEGIQMYYDGYLVN
-672 DYPVTRLTYTDG
+672 RLVYSDSDVPYGYT
-684 QMLDSFV
+684 
-691 FTSVNPPEPNEASI
+691 FTSIPQESSRRASLEI
-705 SMSVNV
+705 GVDVSSG
-711 RPDGEVRIKEGM
+711 GEVEITNDWPLVGSIVQFRN
-723 PFSGVLARYG
+723 
-733 EYGILYDEEKG
+733 YGIAYDKEKK
-744 AWVYRDQVIR
+744 AWAYNGQIIK
-754 YFIDGVNGQF
+754 YFIDGVDGQF
-764 PLLLRDDGEISLKVN
+764 PFLLRDDGEINLKVN
-779 YNANHYISGLETI
+779 YDENHYISGLEKI
-792 PDEQAQALWE
+792 SDEQAQALWE

-810 TEQTEST
+810 PVQTEST
-817 EQPAQPAQTQQ
+817 EQTAQTQQ

-843 KETTMVEDVNHYGDT
+843 KETTMVEDVSHAGDT

>member
-103 TGEAEEITATPAR
+103 AGEAEEITATPAR

-122 TVQQSTPTEQPP
+122 TVQQSIPTEQPP

-155 VGAAAL
+155 IGAAAL

-169 WRATREFD
+169 WRTTREFD

-374 QTAEEKNTIESETV
+374 QTASEIAW
-388 SVTSELTE
+388 
-396 KEKNQIGWEYN
+396 QYN
-407 RKWQLADYIPYGFAY
+407 RENLLWNYIPYGFEF
-422 NEETEKW
+422 NQERNKW
-429 QYQGLDVHAFLDP
+429 QYQNVDVHYFLD
-442 EKDIHL
+442 EKK
-448 INDEPG
+448 G
-454 LSFLATYDENGKL
+454 
-467 NIQRIDRET
+467 
-476 AGKLYIEYFGSPIL
+476 IEYYTEESGISFRAVYLDDGRLILTQLNRQEADDLYFQGGSSPVR
-490 YDNRIDLYKDNPD
+490 YDNRYDLYENDKDS
-503 TIFVGQWSE
+503 IYVGQWEESVKQFRATR
-512 YDKRSGADGYLEFGL
+512 YVDFGMTMDTRSHLL
-527 SLDME
+527 
-532 SNLVYNGELVRYF
+532 YNGELVRYF

-569 ELCAYIYEYYNPEG
+569 ERCAYLYEYYNPEG

-598 SNPRGL
+598 SSPRGL
-604 GNLIGIKEFEPS
+604 GNLIGIEEFEPS
-616 VLEGKQFQLVDIK
+616 VLEGKTFKTLDLQQRD
-629 EREEL
+629 EDTQNGRH
-634 NRKVE
+634 
-639 NLSWDDM
+639 LSWTLM
-646 LEKLSALEAQGI
+646 VRKLDALEEYGV
-658 TYETIGEGIQMYYN
+658 TYEEVGEGIQMYYDGYLVNSLMYSDN
-672 DYPVTRLTYTDG
+672 DVPHYT
-684 QMLDSFV
+684 
-691 FTSVNPPEPNEASI
+691 FTSVPQESARRATLAI
-705 SMSVNV
+705 NV
-711 RPDGEVRIKEGM
+711 DVSSGGEVEITNDWPLVGSIVQFRN
-723 PFSGVLARYG
+723 
-733 EYGILYDEEKG
+733 YGIAYDKEKK
-744 AWVYRDQVIR
+744 AWAYNGQIIK
-754 YFIDGVNGQF
+754 YFIDGVDGQF
-764 PLLLRDDGEISLKVN
+764 PFLLRDDGEINLKVN
-779 YNANHYISGLETI
+779 YDENHYISGLEKI